1 MATLSL
7 KISLE
12 GGKVVK
18 TIQFD
23 PSTSV
28 YDACRIIRE
37 KILEANANDPK
48 EYGLFLA
55 SEEDNKKGIWLEASR
70 SLDYYML
77 RNGDLLE
84 YNKKTRNLRV
94 RMLDGTVK
102 TLLVDDSQIVANL
115 MVVICTKIGITNYDE
130 YGLVREDQKEEAD
143 PCEKPNYGTLTLKR
157 RHQEKERDTKMD
169 QLRKKLRTDDEV
181 NWVEPSKT
189 LREQGVEATETLLLR
204 RRLFFSDRNVDSRD
218 PVQLNLLYVQARDA
232 ILAGTH
238 PITQDKACE
247 FAGIQCQIQFGDHKE
262 DKHTTGFL
270 DLKEF
275 LPASYVKVKGI
286 EKKVFKE
293 HRKHAGLSELD
304 AKVLYTKS
312 ARDLKTYGVAFFL
325 VKEKMKGK
333 NKLVPR
339 LLGVTKDSVLRLDE
353 KTKEILQTWPLTTV
367 RRWCASPNTFTLDF
381 GDYSDQYYS
390 VQTTE
395 AEQILQVI
403 AGYIDI
409 IVRKRRARDHLGI
422 EGDEGSA
429 MLEDSVSPSKANIIQ
444 HDTLKASG
452 KVNTTSVAKPA
463 VLRPGAEGAKP
474 FAVGHVTGAQQ
485 TTVSGQVL
493 TGHAPPAATQVQ
505 QTKVTSVLTE
515 PQRALLSTITSGK
528 EIIKQTEEG
537 LTRTALPALG
547 HDAGSVKWMR
557 ATMDSSKQV
566 VTSHIAA
573 MNAATAQVVTLTAGP
588 TEEVDHTAVGAAI
601 TTITT
606 NLPEM
611 TKGVQM
617 IAALMDDTQNGDRL
631 LDATRKLCSAF
642 SDLLKAAE
650 PDTKEPRQNLLN
662 AASRIGEASTSVLHT
677 IGEETEED
685 KETQVFF
692 GKNNQEYGADFAEH
706 TNRYEDDGIYE
717 DIDTSN
723 YLGKMLD
730 IIDEETDSEYYR
742 SVEYCNKV
750 FKRQFNDADE
760 LNNVIME
767 NQVKKNASE
776 TVDSSNNDYEAILF
790 NCEGYLEKDKNV
802 VDKSI
807 AENRNLD
814 KDSDVSDANP
824 KLYPKT
830 ISDKIFNFKK
840 DFSNHDYVNVNF
852 KKDFSNHDYVNV
864 NFDRQNLADNPKN
877 NSNTDINLD
886 RRTKNEILR
895 QQFFQSGS
903 NKNDVNDKFN
913 RYADKND
920 LNDKFNRL
928 NDKKIEC
935 HSIRNDIT
943 KTGPDV
949 KVSGALNMKLFN
961 LDKYNR
967 ILTTT
972 ETFMETSEA
981 SFTKNELN
989 LKRDDFETF
998 IKRSEKYF
1006 TTEHR
1011 ERETTVHLN
1020 NASSTTPKG
1029 KTEIRIVY
1037 NPTFLATQENIQG
1050 FCQFCNKRCPRTD
1063 LKCCQ
1068 NCDILL
1074 SLAKA
1079 VANTTAALVL
1089 KAKNVASQC
1098 KDEQPL
1104 QNNIIAAATHCALAT
1119 SQLVA
1124 CAKVVAPTLHNPAC
1138 REQLTSAAR
1147 QVAQAVEKLVAA
1159 CNQAPESAAQGVEQ
1173 LTIAAQRVSEE
1184 LERLLAHC
1192 DLDRR
1197 VQPTVMEQSVESVM
1211 CASERV
1217 ADAPDAPEM
1226 VRRARLLGQAT
1237 ARLIADI
1244 KTEAEKQPSEAQR
1257 KLLAAAKLLADAT
1270 ARMVEAARLCASQPQ
1285 DRDKQE
1291 ALRRAAEE
1299 LRFITVDYA
1308 QGQDIVGTQLARLSE
1323 SARQAAS
1330 SATQLVTSAHN
1341 ATQYNTN
1348 KYSQET
1354 LLSECEVLNEQIPRM
1369 AQAARTAQARPADP
1383 AANLDLITA
1392 SETFLQ
1398 PSGHVVQAARG
1409 VLPTVND
1416 ITAAKQLADT
1426 THQFTTS
1433 CADLRSAVS
1442 RARVS
1447 CKGVELDAA
1456 AEIIRSLQAELDE
1469 VEQAARDLELR
1480 PLPGQT
1486 AEWASTRLQSARR
1499 SAASATAQL
1508 VSSARRRESPGCSR
1522 AAVDLASALRDFA
1535 PPLRA
1540 TVATAPQQY
1549 QTRVIKSGRQVLY
1562 SSLTLVETVKHQL
1575 ANSEEPDT
1583 SRIMSLAKN
1592 ISEGMEE
1599 AIGAVPSYAELD
1611 AAIENIGHTLDIL
1624 DMGEFPH
1631 TDRTYG
1637 ELQTELNSAAVVLS
1651 NASSHVV
1658 NSVDTDKLP
1667 SSAADFQA
1675 SFERLVAVCL
1685 EMAGHAEE
1693 TESRMQMVSSLKTV
1707 TVNSSKLL
1715 STAKSVSQDLTRP
1728 NAKNQLAAAARAVTE
1743 SINHLVDVCT
1753 EAAPGQKECAAA
1765 IRNMESSRPLLSA
1778 PTQPISELGYF
1789 ACLDAVV
1796 DQSKLLSEG
1805 MSGMASAVKKSETD
1819 KFSRSVATVATAVQG
1834 LVECTAQAAYLVA
1847 VSDETSVAGR
1857 AGLVDQAQF
1866 ARAAAAIDHACRTL
1880 CDPNTDQ
1887 HQVLS
1892 AATVVAKHTSALCNA
1907 CRGASGRCAE
1917 PQSKRHFVQAA
1928 KDVANCTAALV
1939 KEIKA
1944 LDADYCDAN
1953 RAKCAAATTP
1963 LQEAVRSLRQFADSP
1978 EFAAVPAKISP
1989 QARDNQEAILHCGR
2003 NIITESCS
2011 MVEAA
2016 RALALSGTE
2025 RAHWHALAHHSKAVS
2040 DTIKSLVT
2048 NIREKAPGQRECA
2061 AALETLNKQLREMD
2075 QISLQAV
2082 GQELQ
2087 PRQANTLQGYSEQM
2101 ENSAAEMVE
2110 RLEPLRV
2117 AARSEAENL
2126 GHAVVHLISYAEPLV
2141 TGAAGAASNMT
2152 DSQAQAGLLQHTRT
2166 VLETLSLLLHAA
2178 KQAAG
2183 NPRATAAHGEVD
2195 AQTSLARS
2203 ALSELSAHV
2212 RELSTQRGA
2221 VGPMLESVARA
2232 VARLTEHRMSLIGSY
2247 DETDSFV
2254 DYQTRM
2260 VGAAKEIARLAT
2272 DMTAK
2277 AATEPTRLVEVGN
2290 EMCGKYERL
2299 AADSVGASA
2308 TTPNGDIAN
2317 RIRLAVVELGE
2328 AVSALVRAGGH
2339 CRLSAIAQNQKAVAD
2354 SARKVNEKVVS
2365 VLSALQAGSRG
2376 TQACIDAAA
2385 TIATILGDLDTTILF
2400 ASAGT
2405 LQSDKEGDTFS
2416 NHRENILK
2424 TAKTLV
2430 EDTKT
2435 LVGGAAGS
2443 QEQLAAAAQSA
2454 VSTIVQLCEVVK
2466 QGATSL
2472 SGAEP
2477 QVLVLHAAR
2486 DAAAALRDLAAATA
2500 AASGKSVAHPDM
2512 HALKHAAKRLSDP
2525 KRWSLPIKTNTVPR
2539 SKRRSINIRDYNS
2552 CDSETDMFQ
2561 SDQEDELIKLLDY
2574 SSHDDDV
2581 SPTIF
2586 HDSCEELIAYIESKM
2601 IKPPARFTNDDVN
2614 TRYNLASRNS
2624 LFDMDWRVVK
2634 YGENIFLS
2642 ELKKLVDLFIS
2653 CTDKDENRKRRHA
2666 QEKVKASSDLDSEM
2680 TRLSQVMDDL
2690 DWQDVVNENI
2700 KTTITT
2706 TVIEKTPKRTKF
2718 EKPKLKSPVF
2728 KVKKVKPINLVVN
2741 LEAKSSDTNEVLKS
2755 PPQEP
2760 KKEVIPLKRDVT
2772 PPKDDKSVTT
2782 NVEINKMEFWNM
2794 FKDDTVWWKALAKRN
2809 LEKMEETRRE
2819 LERFSGHELVL
2830 GEIRSEMDKYEK
2842 EKETLQSFIEE
2853 VDKSKDLEYDKKYED
2868 MVLKLIEFA
2877 KKDFIYKGFDPL
2889 IEKLKLLSNIQIEGR
2904 KKRVVNIEDI
2914 LNVYTQIDISKYTY
2928 EELCLLEKYYQE
2940 IIRKYKIESREKE
2953 NLAPVEYI
2961 DREKDNR
2968 SAPPSYHRNVILNLN
2983 SQQNLTKNVNHYST
2997 MNISNSHS
3005 LRRTK
3010 NINRK
3015 SQNNVEI
3022 FDLTRTYPMQ
3032 YYANNWWSIYEDIL
3046 KNREEQFGTIDN
3058 WWNFYEDILN
3068 RKDISD
3074 EELRR
3079 IRAVVEHRMKRSR
3092 PNSRLEE
3099 QLKMLDEVKNA
3110 RFQESEDV
3118 ATSGNESVMV
3128 TNVTSLL
3135 KTVKAVEDE
3144 HTRGTRA
3151 LESTIEAI
3159 SQEIEVLMSPATPKS
3174 TASVEELMRC
3184 TRLMTAATARAV
3196 AASGQDQLTAAA
3208 NLGRRTVLDMLA
3220 AAKGAAHSA
3229 ETEEL
3234 KIRTLET
3241 TRAAAEAYRSLLA
3254 ALLNAPA
3261 SRNQLPEL
3269 SRRVA
3274 QAVADMLAVAELLK
3288 GSEWVD
3294 PADPT
3299 VIAEQELLGAAAS
3312 IDAAARKL
3320 DALRPRVV
3328 KTQETDENMN
3338 FDEMILEA
3346 AKSIIAATSALV
3358 RAASAAQRELIDQGK
3373 VARRPTSSSD
3383 DGQWSEGL
3391 VSAARLVAAAAHA
3404 LVEAANA
3411 LVQGAASEERLISSA
3426 RQVASSTAQ
3435 LLVACKV
3442 KADPSSES
3450 TRRLQSAGAEVIR
3463 STDNLVRAARDA
3475 IHCDDERSLVLNRRM
3490 VGGIAQEIDARSE
3503 VLRIEKELEEA
3514 RGRLTAIR
3522 QAKYKLRDTSGASG
3536 DETDTDHPGYSSDAS
3551 HTPTPHRFKPPTSS
3565 FANTT
3570 YSPNST
3576 FNTTHNTHT
3585 THSTTQNISNI
3596 SQSIHGPPTSPGYN
3610 QNMSQSIHG
3619 PPTSPGYNQNG
3630 YSRDEKI
3637 QSPSFSSFRPLD
3649 ETPKQNYEGFT
3660 TRTSSSMEETV
3671 VVKSLQLPAVR
3682 TAYLVTDEGE
3692 RERIW
3697 YRRQRPPPPPPRR
3710 ISLLKHEDDASSY
3723 ETRLYDTPRPTNE
3736 FYTQSSKTDEQ
3747 RHFES
3752 SNQFYKEQKYGYDAP
3767 KVPPMSP
3774 KFNARDL
3781 KFDETPEPIYSTL
3794 KKPFDGVGQTFTEHK
3809 KSTEAIPGGTK
3820 QSEFTIKS
3828 ESYQSYPKTEFF
3840 KTETRQETKSPFA
3853 TSTPAKSQTV
3863 DYSKTAKTDFMDYSK
3878 TAKTDFVDYAKNA
3891 KTDFVDYSK
3900 NMDMVKAVTPE
3911 YERISSPYG
3920 KDVHS
3925 FGGPNFFEETTTEV
3939 KEIPNGT
3946 QKITKTTIYSSS
3958 PVNLTTTNTKYEPI
3972 KLEGIDELSKFDND
3986 SRYSTLDSRFNTL
3999 ESKLSSDTSRSF
4011 MRPSDFQTS
4020 DYQAT
4025 TSVTK
4030 VKKPSDLVKEID
4042 SMDKRFSTKSVTSEI
4057 IEKKSVMTSSHK
4069 SESSSTVT
4077 KKFGNL

>member
-130 YGLVREDQKEEAD
+130 YGLVREEQKEETD

-157 RHQEKERDTKMD
+157 RHQEKERDAKME

-181 NWVEPSKT
+181 NWVEGSKT
-189 LREQGVEATETLLLR
+189 LREQGVEGSETLLLR

-218 PVQLNLLYVQARDA
+218 PVQLTLLYVQARDA

-353 KTKEILQTWPLTTV
+353 KTKEVLQTWPLTTV

-409 IVRKRRARDHLGI
+409 IVRRRRARDHLGI

-444 HDTLKASG
+444 HDTFKSG
-452 KVNTTSVAKPA
+452 KVNTESVAKPA
-463 VLRPGAEGAKP
+463 VLRPGAEGAKS
-474 FAVGHVTGAQQ
+474 FAVGHLTGAQQ
-485 TTVSGQVL
+485 TTVSGQVI
-493 TGHAPPAATQVQ
+493 TGHAPPSATQIQ
-505 QTKVTSVLTE
+505 QTKVTSILTE

-537 LTRTALPALG
+537 LTRASLPALG
-547 HDAGSVKWMR
+547 QDAGSVKWKR
-557 ATMDSSKQV
+557 VKLDNSKQV

-611 TKGVQM
+611 TKGVQL
-617 IAALMDDTQNGDRL
+617 IAALLDDAPDGERL
-631 LDATRKLCSAF
+631 LDATRALCCAF
-642 SDLLKAAE
+642 SDLLRAAE
-650 PDTKEPRQNLLN
+650 PHAKEPRQSLLN
-662 AASRIGEASTSVLHT
+662 AASRVGEASTSVLHT

-685 KETQVFF
+685 KETQ
-692 GKNNQEYGADFAEH
+692 
-706 TNRYEDDGIYE
+706 
-717 DIDTSN
+717 
-723 YLGKMLD
+723 
-730 IIDEETDSEYYR
+730 
-742 SVEYCNKV
+742 
-750 FKRQFNDADE
+750 
-760 LNNVIME
+760 
-767 NQVKKNASE
+767 
-776 TVDSSNNDYEAILF
+776 
-790 NCEGYLEKDKNV
+790 
-802 VDKSI
+802 
-807 AENRNLD
+807 
-814 KDSDVSDANP
+814 
-824 KLYPKT
+824 
-830 ISDKIFNFKK
+830 
-840 DFSNHDYVNVNF
+840 
-852 KKDFSNHDYVNV
+852 
-864 NFDRQNLADNPKN
+864 
-877 NSNTDINLD
+877 
-886 RRTKNEILR
+886 
-895 QQFFQSGS
+895 
-903 NKNDVNDKFN
+903 
-913 RYADKND
+913 
-920 LNDKFNRL
+920 
-928 NDKKIEC
+928 
-935 HSIRNDIT
+935 
-943 KTGPDV
+943 
-949 KVSGALNMKLFN
+949 
-961 LDKYNR
+961 
-967 ILTTT
+967 
-972 ETFMETSEA
+972 
-981 SFTKNELN
+981 
-989 LKRDDFETF
+989 
-998 IKRSEKYF
+998 
-1006 TTEHR
+1006 
-1011 ERETTVHLN
+1011 
-1020 NASSTTPKG
+1020 
-1029 KTEIRIVY
+1029 
-1037 NPTFLATQENIQG
+1037 
-1050 FCQFCNKRCPRTD
+1050 
-1063 LKCCQ
+1063 
-1068 NCDILL
+1068 DILL

-1089 KAKNVASQC
+1089 KAKNVAAQC

-1104 QNNIIAAATHCALAT
+1104 QNSIIAAATHCALAT

-1147 QVAQAVEKLVAA
+1147 QVAQAVEKLVTA
-1159 CNQAPESAAQGVEQ
+1159 CQQAPEAAGPGVEQ
-1173 LTIAAQRVSEE
+1173 LTAAAQRVSEE

-1197 VQPTVMEQSVESVM
+1197 AQATVLEQAVESVVS
-1211 CASERV
+1211 ASERV

-1226 VRRARLLGQAT
+1226 VRRARLLGHAT

-1244 KTEAEKQPSEAQR
+1244 KTEAEKQPSDAQC

-1270 ARMVEAARLCASQPQ
+1270 TRMVEAARLCASSPQ
-1285 DRDKQE
+1285 DREKQE
-1291 ALRRAAEE
+1291 ALRRAAKE

-1308 QGQDIVGTQLARLSE
+1308 QGQDIVSSQLTRLTE
-1323 SARQAAS
+1323 SARQATS
-1330 SATQLVTSAHN
+1330 SATQLITSAQN
-1341 ATQYNTN
+1341 ATQHNTN
-1348 KYSQET
+1348 KYSQES
-1354 LLSECEVLNEQIPRM
+1354 LLSECSVLGEQVPRVT
-1369 AQAARTAQARPADP
+1369 QAVRSAVARPGEP
-1383 AANLDLITA
+1383 AATLDLITA
-1392 SETFLQ
+1392 AETFLQ
-1398 PSGHVVQAARG
+1398 PSGHVIQAARG
-1409 VLPTVND
+1409 VLPTIND
-1416 ITAAKQLADT
+1416 VPTAKQLADT

-1447 CKGVELDAA
+1447 CKGLELDAA

-1469 VEQAARDLELR
+1469 LEEAARALELR

-1486 AEWASTRLQSARR
+1486 AEWAYSGLQNAGR
-1499 SAASATAQL
+1499 SAASASAQL
-1508 VSSARRRESPGCSR
+1508 AGSARRGEGAACAR
-1522 AAVDLASALRDFA
+1522 AAADLAGALRDFA

-1540 TVATAPQQY
+1540 ALAVAPQHNQH
-1549 QTRVIKSGRQVLY
+1549 RVITSGRQVLH

-1575 ANSEEPDT
+1575 ASSEEIDT
-1583 SRIMSLAKN
+1583 SRIMAIAKDVSQG
-1592 ISEGMEE
+1592 IEQTIE
-1599 AIGAVPSYAELD
+1599 AVPSHAELD
-1611 AAIENIGHTLDIL
+1611 AAMESINQTLDIL
-1624 DMGEFPH
+1624 DMGEFPL
-1631 TDRTYG
+1631 TDKSYG
-1637 ELQTELNSAAVVLS
+1637 TLQNELNGAAEGLSGAAADVASAAEGGAL
-1651 NASSHVV
+1651 A
-1658 NSVDTDKLP
+1658 P
-1667 SSAADFQA
+1667 AAEHFQHA
-1675 SFERLVAVCL
+1675 FERLAAVCL
-1685 EMAGHAEE
+1685 DMAGQTEE
-1693 TESRMQMVSSLKTV
+1693 TESRTQMVSSLKTV

-1715 STAKSVSQDLTRP
+1715 GTAKSVSQDLTRP
-1728 NAKNQLAAAARAVTE
+1728 NAKNQLTDAARAVTE

-1765 IRNMESSRPLLSA
+1765 IRSMESCRPLLTA
-1778 PTQPISELGYF
+1778 PSQPLSELGYF

-1805 MSGMASAVKKSETD
+1805 MSGMASAVKKAEAEP
-1819 KFSRSVATVATAVQG
+1819 FARSVAGVAAAVRG
-1834 LVECTAQAAYLVA
+1834 LVESVAQAAYLVA
-1847 VSDETSVAGR
+1847 ASDETSTAGR
-1857 AGLVDQAQF
+1857 AGLVDRAQF
-1866 ARAAAAIDHACRTL
+1866 ARAAQAIEQACATL
-1880 CDPNTDQ
+1880 GERDASQPR
-1887 HQVLS
+1887 VMA
-1892 AATVVAKHTSALCNA
+1892 AATAVAHHTSALCNA
-1907 CRGASGRCAE
+1907 CRAASARCAE
-1917 PQSKRHFVQAA
+1917 PRGRRHFVQVA
-1928 KDVANCTAALV
+1928 KDVAECTAALV
-1939 KEIKA
+1939 KHIKA
-1944 LDADYCDAN
+1944 LDADWSERH
-1953 RAKCAAATTP
+1953 RARCAAATAP
-1963 LQEAVRSLRQFADSP
+1963 LLDAVRSLRQFADSP
-1978 EFAAVPAKISP
+1978 EFAAVPARLS
-1989 QARDNQEAILHCGR
+1989 QRARERQQPVLACGR
-2003 NIITESCS
+2003 DIITHSCA

-2016 RALALSGTE
+2016 RALALAPAE
-2025 RAHWHALAHHSKAVS
+2025 RSQWHALAAHSKSVS
-2040 DTIKSLVT
+2040 DTVKNLVSG
-2048 NIREKAPGQRECA
+2048 IREMAPGQRECA
-2061 AALETLNKQLREMD
+2061 TALDTLNKQLRELD
-2075 QISLQAV
+2075 QVALQAV
-2082 GQELQ
+2082 GLELQ
-2087 PRQANTLQGYSEQM
+2087 PRHVNTLQGYSEQI
-2101 ENSAAEMVE
+2101 ENSAAEMLE

-2126 GHAVVHLISYAEPLV
+2126 GHAVTQLVSYAEPLV
-2141 TGAAGAASNMT
+2141 SGTAGAASHTT
-2152 DSQAQAGLLQHTRT
+2152 DSAAQAALLQHART
-2166 VLETLSLLLHAA
+2166 VLETLSLLVHAA
-2178 KQAAG
+2178 KQSAG
-2183 NPRATAAHGEVD
+2183 NPRAVAAHGELD
-2195 AQTSLARS
+2195 AQGGLARA
-2203 ALSELSAHV
+2203 ALGELTAHV

-2221 VGPMLESVARA
+2221 VGPLLEAVARA

-2260 VGAAKEIARLAT
+2260 VGAAKDIARLAT

-2277 AATEPTRLVEVGN
+2277 SATEPSKLVEVGN
-2290 EMCGKYERL
+2290 EMCGKYEKL

-2308 TTPNGDIAN
+2308 TTPNADIAN
-2317 RIRLAVVELGE
+2317 RIRVSAVELGE
-2328 AVSALVRAGGH
+2328 AVSELVRAGGR
-2339 CRLSAIAQNQKAVAD
+2339 CRLSAAPPQRRAVADAARVVNEKAVA
-2354 SARKVNEKVVS
+2354 

-2472 SGAEP
+2472 SDGGAEP

-2500 AASGKSVAHPDM
+2500 AASGKHVAHPDM
-2512 HALKHAAKRLSDP
+2512 QRLKHAAKRLSDP
-2525 KRWSLPIKTNTVPR
+2525 KRWSLPVKTNTVPR

-2552 CDSETDMFQ
+2552 CDSETDIFQ
-2561 SDQEDELIKLLDY
+2561 SDQEDELVKLLDY

-2586 HDSCEELIAYIESKM
+2586 HDSCEEMISYIESKM
-2601 IKPPARFTNDDVN
+2601 LKPSPRLINDDVN
-2614 TRYNLASRNS
+2614 MRYNLTSRNS
-2624 LFDMDWRVVK
+2624 LFDMEWRVLK
-2634 YGENIFLS
+2634 YGESIFLG
-2642 ELKKLVDLFIS
+2642 ELRKLVDLCVDSF
-2653 CTDKDENRKRRHA
+2653 DKADSRKRRNA
-2666 QEKVKASSDLDSEM
+2666 QDANKPSTDLDIEM
-2680 TRLSQVMDDL
+2680 KRLSQVMDDL
-2690 DWQDVVNENI
+2690 DWQDVVNENV
-2700 KTTITT
+2700 KTTVTT
-2706 TVIEKTPKRTKF
+2706 TVHSVTKQSKF

-2728 KVKKVKPINLVVN
+2728 KVKKVKPINLTVN
-2741 LEAKSSDTNEVLKS
+2741 VELSAEPKS
-2755 PPQEP
+2755 PQN
-2760 KKEVIPLKRDVT
+2760 DV
-2772 PPKDDKSVTT
+2772 KDQTDDMKV
-2782 NVEINKMEFWNM
+2782 NKVEIHKETKHHFWNM
-2794 FKDDTVWWKALAKRN
+2794 FKDDTEWWKALAKRN
-2809 LEKMEETRRE
+2809 LDKMEETRRE

-2830 GEIRSEMDKYEK
+2830 GEIKTEIDKYER
-2842 EKETLQSFIEE
+2842 EKETLQNFIEE
-2853 VDKSKDLEYDKKYED
+2853 VDRSKAVNKDLEYDQKYED
-2868 MVLKLIEFA
+2868 MVLKLIDFA
-2877 KKDFIYKGFDPL
+2877 KKDFVYKGFDPL
-2889 IEKLKLLSNIQIEGR
+2889 IEKLKLLSNIHIEER
-2904 KKRVVNIEDI
+2904 KKKLVNIDEI
-2914 LNVYTQIDISKYTY
+2914 LNVYTKIDISKYSY
-2928 EELCLLEKYYQE
+2928 EELCLLEKYYKE
-2940 IIRKYKIESREKE
+2940 MIRKYKNETRQKE
-2953 NLAPVEYI
+2953 NIIPIEQVN
-2961 DREKDNR
+2961 REHMTR
-2968 SAPPSYHRNVILNLN
+2968 SAPPNHNQNITNEHSRNNLQTIN
-2983 SQQNLTKNVNHYST
+2983 DST
-2997 MNISNSHS
+2997 RS
-3005 LRRTK
+3005 LRS
-3010 NINRK
+3010 K
-3015 SQNNVEI
+3015 STFKRDDVRNNLEI
-3022 FDLTRTYPMQ
+3022 FDLTRTYPSE
-3032 YYANNWWSIYEDIL
+3032 YYANNWWKIYEDVL
-3046 KNREEQFGTIDN
+3046 RNREQQFGSIDN
-3058 WWNFYEDILN
+3058 WWSVYEAMLN
-3068 RKDISD
+3068 RRDTSD
-3074 EELRR
+3074 DELRR
-3079 IRAVVEHRMKRSR
+3079 IRAIVENRLKKR
-3092 PNSRLEE
+3092 PNSRMEE
-3099 QLKMLDEVKNA
+3099 QLKILDEVKNA
-3110 RFQESEDV
+3110 RFHESEDV

-3159 SQEIEVLMSPATPKS
+3159 SQEIEVLMSPAPPKS

-3196 AASGQDQLTAAA
+3196 AAAGQDQLVAAA

-3220 AAKGAAHSA
+3220 AAKGAAHGA

-3234 KIRTLET
+3234 RTRTLAAT
-3241 TRAAAEAYRSLLA
+3241 QTAAEAYRALLA
-3254 ALLNAPA
+3254 ALLAPGA
-3261 SRNQLPEL
+3261 RAQLPEL

-3274 QAVADMLAVAELLK
+3274 RAVADMLAAADLLK

-3320 DALRPRVV
+3320 DALRPRVAPN
-3328 KTQETDENMN
+3328 TQETDENLN

-3373 VARRPTSSSD
+3373 VARRPASSSD

-3442 KADPSSES
+3442 KADPASES
-3450 TRRLQSAGAEVIR
+3450 TRRLQAAGAEVIR

-3475 IHCDDERSLVLNRRM
+3475 ITCDDERSLVLNRRM

-3503 VLRIEKELEEA
+3503 VLRIERQLEEA

-3522 QAKYKLRDTSGASG
+3522 QAKYKLRDAS
-3536 DETDTDHPGYSSDAS
+3536 DTDEPASPGPA
-3551 HTPTPHRFKPPTSS
+3551 RFKSPNSS

-3576 FNTTHNTHT
+3576 YT
-3585 THSTTQNISNI
+3585 SQNVTSSSQHVTSSSQHVTSLSQHVSNL
-3596 SQSIHGPPTSPGYN
+3596 SQAVHGAPGSPTSPGPRPP
-3610 QNMSQSIHG
+3610 
-3619 PPTSPGYNQNG
+3619 PPTNG
-3630 YSRDEKI
+3630 YQRDD
-3637 QSPSFSSFRPLD
+3637 QPRSPSFSSFRPQED
-3649 ETPKQNYEGFT
+3649 TPKQNYEGFT
-3660 TRTSSSMEETV
+3660 TR
-3671 VVKSLQLPAVR
+3671 
-3682 TAYLVTDEGE
+3682 
-3692 RERIW
+3692 
-3697 YRRQRPPPPPPRR
+3697 
-3710 ISLLKHEDDASSY
+3710 Y
-3723 ETRLYDTPRPTNE
+3723 ETRLYDTPRPVNE
-3736 FYTQSSKTDEQ
+3736 YYAKTDEQ

-3752 SNQFYKEQKYGYDAP
+3752 TNQYYKEQKFGGYDAP
-3767 KVPPMSP
+3767 KAPMSP

-3781 KFDETPEPIYSTL
+3781 KFDEKPEPIYSTL
-3794 KKPFDGVGQTFTEHK
+3794 KKPTSTFDGVGQTFSEHQ

-3820 QSEFTIKS
+3820 QSEYTVKS

-3840 KTETRQETKSPFA
+3840 KTETRQEVKSPFA
-3853 TSTPAKSQTV
+3853 TSTP
-3863 DYSKTAKTDFMDYSK
+3863 SKFDKTDY
-3878 TAKTDFVDYAKNA
+3878 ADF
-3891 KTDFVDYSK
+3891 SK
-3900 NMDMVKAVTPE
+3900 NMDIVKAPTPD

-3925 FGGPNFFEETTTEV
+3925 YGGPNFFEETTTEV

-3946 QKITKTTIYSSS
+3946 QKITMTKIYSSS
-3958 PVNLTTTNTKYEPI
+3958 PVNLTSTSTKYEPI
-3972 KLEGIDELSKFDND
+3972 KLEGIDELSKLDND

-3999 ESKLSSDTSRSF
+3999 ESKMSSDTSRSF
-4011 MRPSDFQTS
+4011 MRPSEFQS
-4020 DYQAT
+4020 ADYQAT
-4025 TSVTK
+4025 AGTTA
-4030 VKKPSDLVKEID
+4030 KKPSDLVKEID
-4042 SMDKRFSTKSVTSEI
+4042 SLDKKFSKQTITSEI

-4069 SESSSTVT
+4069 SETSSTVT
-4077 KKFGNL
+4077 KKFGNF

>member
-130 YGLVREDQKEEAD
+130 YGLVREEQKEEAD

-157 RHQEKERDTKMD
+157 RHQEKERDSKMD

-493 TGHAPPAATQVQ
+493 TGHTPPAATQVQ
-505 QTKVTSVLTE
+505 QTKVTSILTE

-547 HDAGSVKWMR
+547 QDAGSVKWMR

-662 AASRIGEASTSVLHT
+662 AASRVGEASTSVLHT

-685 KETQVFF
+685 KETQ
-692 GKNNQEYGADFAEH
+692 
-706 TNRYEDDGIYE
+706 
-717 DIDTSN
+717 
-723 YLGKMLD
+723 
-730 IIDEETDSEYYR
+730 
-742 SVEYCNKV
+742 
-750 FKRQFNDADE
+750 
-760 LNNVIME
+760 
-767 NQVKKNASE
+767 
-776 TVDSSNNDYEAILF
+776 
-790 NCEGYLEKDKNV
+790 
-802 VDKSI
+802 
-807 AENRNLD
+807 
-814 KDSDVSDANP
+814 
-824 KLYPKT
+824 
-830 ISDKIFNFKK
+830 
-840 DFSNHDYVNVNF
+840 
-852 KKDFSNHDYVNV
+852 
-864 NFDRQNLADNPKN
+864 
-877 NSNTDINLD
+877 
-886 RRTKNEILR
+886 
-895 QQFFQSGS
+895 
-903 NKNDVNDKFN
+903 
-913 RYADKND
+913 
-920 LNDKFNRL
+920 
-928 NDKKIEC
+928 
-935 HSIRNDIT
+935 
-943 KTGPDV
+943 
-949 KVSGALNMKLFN
+949 
-961 LDKYNR
+961 
-967 ILTTT
+967 
-972 ETFMETSEA
+972 
-981 SFTKNELN
+981 
-989 LKRDDFETF
+989 
-998 IKRSEKYF
+998 
-1006 TTEHR
+1006 
-1011 ERETTVHLN
+1011 
-1020 NASSTTPKG
+1020 
-1029 KTEIRIVY
+1029 
-1037 NPTFLATQENIQG
+1037 
-1050 FCQFCNKRCPRTD
+1050 
-1063 LKCCQ
+1063 
-1068 NCDILL
+1068 DILL

-1098 KDEQPL
+1098 RDEQPL

-1308 QGQDIVGTQLARLSE
+1308 QGQDIVGSQLARLSE

-1330 SATQLVTSAHN
+1330 SATQLITSAHN

-1369 AQAARTAQARPADP
+1369 AQAARTAQARPTDP

-1611 AAIENIGHTLDIL
+1611 AAIENIGQTLDIL

-1631 TDRTYG
+1631 TDKTYG

-1651 NASSHVV
+1651 NASSQVV
-1658 NSVDTDKLP
+1658 DSVDTDKLP

-1693 TESRMQMVSSLKTV
+1693 SESRMQMVSSLKTV

-1907 CRGASGRCAE
+1907 CRAASGRCAE

-1939 KEIKA
+1939 KDIKA

-1953 RAKCAAATTP
+1953 RAKCAAATAP

-2040 DTIKSLVT
+2040 DTIKSLVA

-2061 AALETLNKQLREMD
+2061 AALETLNKQLRELD

-2152 DSQAQAGLLQHTRT
+2152 DSQAQAALLQHTRT
-2166 VLETLSLLLHAA
+2166 VLETLTLLLHAA

-2183 NPRATAAHGEVD
+2183 NPRATTAHGEVD

-2317 RIRLAVVELGE
+2317 RIRLAAVELGE
-2328 AVSALVRAGGH
+2328 AVSELVRAGGH
-2339 CRLSAIAQNQKAVAD
+2339 CRVSAIAQNQKAVAD

-2512 HALKHAAKRLSDP
+2512 HALKHAAK
-2525 KRWSLPIKTNTVPR
+2525 
-2539 SKRRSINIRDYNS
+2539 
-2552 CDSETDMFQ
+2552 
-2561 SDQEDELIKLLDY
+2561 
-2574 SSHDDDV
+2574 
-2581 SPTIF
+2581 
-2586 HDSCEELIAYIESKM
+2586 
-2601 IKPPARFTNDDVN
+2601 
-2614 TRYNLASRNS
+2614 
-2624 LFDMDWRVVK
+2624 
-2634 YGENIFLS
+2634 
-2642 ELKKLVDLFIS
+2642 
-2653 CTDKDENRKRRHA
+2653 
-2666 QEKVKASSDLDSEM
+2666 
-2680 TRLSQVMDDL
+2680 
-2690 DWQDVVNENI
+2690 
-2700 KTTITT
+2700 
-2706 TVIEKTPKRTKF
+2706 
-2718 EKPKLKSPVF
+2718 
-2728 KVKKVKPINLVVN
+2728 
-2741 LEAKSSDTNEVLKS
+2741 
-2755 PPQEP
+2755 
-2760 KKEVIPLKRDVT
+2760 
-2772 PPKDDKSVTT
+2772 
-2782 NVEINKMEFWNM
+2782 
-2794 FKDDTVWWKALAKRN
+2794 
-2809 LEKMEETRRE
+2809 
-2819 LERFSGHELVL
+2819 
-2830 GEIRSEMDKYEK
+2830 
-2842 EKETLQSFIEE
+2842 
-2853 VDKSKDLEYDKKYED
+2853 
-2868 MVLKLIEFA
+2868 
-2877 KKDFIYKGFDPL
+2877 
-2889 IEKLKLLSNIQIEGR
+2889 
-2904 KKRVVNIEDI
+2904 
-2914 LNVYTQIDISKYTY
+2914 
-2928 EELCLLEKYYQE
+2928 
-2940 IIRKYKIESREKE
+2940 
-2953 NLAPVEYI
+2953 
-2961 DREKDNR
+2961 
-2968 SAPPSYHRNVILNLN
+2968 
-2983 SQQNLTKNVNHYST
+2983 
-2997 MNISNSHS
+2997 
-3005 LRRTK
+3005 
-3010 NINRK
+3010 
-3015 SQNNVEI
+3015 
-3022 FDLTRTYPMQ
+3022 
-3032 YYANNWWSIYEDIL
+3032 
-3046 KNREEQFGTIDN
+3046 
-3058 WWNFYEDILN
+3058 
-3068 RKDISD
+3068 
-3074 EELRR
+3074 
-3079 IRAVVEHRMKRSR
+3079 
-3092 PNSRLEE
+3092 
-3099 QLKMLDEVKNA
+3099 
-3110 RFQESEDV
+3110 
-3118 ATSGNESVMV
+3118 VMV

-3450 TRRLQSAGAEVIR
+3450 TRRLQAAGAEVIR

-3576 FNTTHNTHT
+3576 FNTTQNTHT
-3585 THSTTQNISNI
+3585 THSTTQNVSHNVSNL
-3596 SQSIHGPPTSPGYN
+3596 
-3610 QNMSQSIHG
+3610 SQSIHG

-3649 ETPKQNYEGFT
+3649 ETPKQSYEGFT
-3660 TRTSSSMEETV
+3660 TRGKTMND
-3671 VVKSLQLPAVR
+3671 R
-3682 TAYLVTDEGE
+3682 TM
-3692 RERIW
+3692 
-3697 YRRQRPPPPPPRR
+3697 
-3710 ISLLKHEDDASSY
+3710 KNNY

-3752 SNQFYKEQKYGYDAP
+3752 SNQFYKDQKYGYDAP

-3781 KFDETPEPIYSTL
+3781 KFDDTPEPIYSTL
-3794 KKPFDGVGQTFTEHK
+3794 KKPFDGVGQTFTEHQ

-3878 TAKTDFVDYAKNA
+3878 TAKTDFMDYSKTAKTDFVDYSKNAKTDFADYSKTA

-4025 TSVTK
+4025 SSVTK

-4042 SMDKRFSTKSVTSEI
+4042 SMDKRFSKKSVTSEI

>member
-18 TIQFD
+18 TIQFE

-37 KILEANANDPK
+37 KILEANTNDPK

-77 RNGDLLE
+77 RSGDLLE

-130 YGLVREDQKEEAD
+130 YGLVREEQKEEAD

-157 RHQEKERDTKMD
+157 RHQEKERDAKME

-189 LREQGVEATETLLLR
+189 LREQGVEAAETLLLR

-218 PVQLNLLYVQARDA
+218 PVQLTLLYVQARDA

-262 DKHTTGFL
+262 DKHTLGFL

-293 HRKHAGLSELD
+293 HRKHVGLSELD

-493 TGHAPPAATQVQ
+493 TGHTPPAASQVQ

-528 EIIKQTEEG
+528 EIIKQTEAS

-547 HDAGSVKWMR
+547 QDAGSVKWMR

-566 VTSHIAA
+566 VTSQIAA

-601 TTITT
+601 TTITS

-662 AASRIGEASTSVLHT
+662 AASRVGEASTSVLYT

-685 KETQVFF
+685 KETQ
-692 GKNNQEYGADFAEH
+692 
-706 TNRYEDDGIYE
+706 
-717 DIDTSN
+717 
-723 YLGKMLD
+723 
-730 IIDEETDSEYYR
+730 
-742 SVEYCNKV
+742 
-750 FKRQFNDADE
+750 
-760 LNNVIME
+760 
-767 NQVKKNASE
+767 
-776 TVDSSNNDYEAILF
+776 
-790 NCEGYLEKDKNV
+790 
-802 VDKSI
+802 
-807 AENRNLD
+807 
-814 KDSDVSDANP
+814 
-824 KLYPKT
+824 
-830 ISDKIFNFKK
+830 
-840 DFSNHDYVNVNF
+840 
-852 KKDFSNHDYVNV
+852 
-864 NFDRQNLADNPKN
+864 
-877 NSNTDINLD
+877 
-886 RRTKNEILR
+886 
-895 QQFFQSGS
+895 
-903 NKNDVNDKFN
+903 
-913 RYADKND
+913 
-920 LNDKFNRL
+920 
-928 NDKKIEC
+928 
-935 HSIRNDIT
+935 
-943 KTGPDV
+943 
-949 KVSGALNMKLFN
+949 
-961 LDKYNR
+961 
-967 ILTTT
+967 
-972 ETFMETSEA
+972 
-981 SFTKNELN
+981 
-989 LKRDDFETF
+989 
-998 IKRSEKYF
+998 
-1006 TTEHR
+1006 
-1011 ERETTVHLN
+1011 
-1020 NASSTTPKG
+1020 
-1029 KTEIRIVY
+1029 
-1037 NPTFLATQENIQG
+1037 
-1050 FCQFCNKRCPRTD
+1050 
-1063 LKCCQ
+1063 
-1068 NCDILL
+1068 DILL

-1089 KAKNVASQC
+1089 KAKHVASQC
-1098 KDEQPL
+1098 RDEQPL
-1104 QNNIIAAATHCALAT
+1104 QNCIIAAATHCALAT

-1124 CAKVVAPTLHNPAC
+1124 CAKVVAPTLHSPAC
-1138 REQLTSAAR
+1138 REQLASAAR
-1147 QVAQAVEKLVAA
+1147 QVAAAVQRLVAA
-1159 CNQAPESAAQGVEQ
+1159 CERAPAAAAPGVEQ
-1173 LTIAAQRVSEE
+1173 LTAAAQRVSDE

-1244 KTEAEKQPSEAQR
+1244 KTEAEKQPSESQR

-1285 DRDKQE
+1285 DREKQE

-1308 QGQDIVGTQLARLSE
+1308 QGQDVVGSQLARLSE

-1330 SATQLVTSAHN
+1330 SATQLITSAHN

-1409 VLPTVND
+1409 VLPTVSD
-1416 ITAAKQLADT
+1416 VSAAKILADT

-1486 AEWASTRLQSARR
+1486 AEWASARLQSACR

-1508 VSSARRRESPGCSR
+1508 VSSARRRESPGCAR
-1522 AAVDLASALRDFA
+1522 AAADLAAALRDFA

-1549 QTRVIKSGRQVLY
+1549 QRRVIKSGRQVLH
-1562 SSLTLVETVKHQL
+1562 SSLTLVETVKHQFSS
-1575 ANSEEPDT
+1575 SEEPDT
-1583 SRIMSLAKN
+1583 SNLMSLAKN

-1599 AIGAVPSYAELD
+1599 AIGAVPSHAELD
-1611 AAIENIGHTLDIL
+1611 AAIENIAHTLDIL

-1631 TDRTYG
+1631 TDKSYG
-1637 ELQTELNSAAVVLS
+1637 ELQTELNSAAVELS
-1651 NASSHVV
+1651 GASSHVV
-1658 NSVDTDKLP
+1658 DSVATERLP
-1667 SSAADFQA
+1667 ASAADFQA
-1675 SFERLVAVCL
+1675 SFDRLVAVCL

-1693 TESRMQMVSSLKTV
+1693 TESRTQMVSSLKTV

-1778 PTQPISELGYF
+1778 PTQPVSELGYF

-1805 MSGMASAVKKSETD
+1805 MSGMASAVKTAETD
-1819 KFSRSVATVATAVQG
+1819 KFSRSVGTVAQAVQG
-1834 LVECTAQAAYLVA
+1834 LVECAAQAAYLVA

-1866 ARAAAAIDHACRTL
+1866 ARAAAAIEQACRTL
-1880 CDPNTDQ
+1880 AEPAADQ
-1887 HQVLS
+1887 QRVLS

-1953 RAKCAAATTP
+1953 RARCAAATGP
-1963 LQEAVRSLRQFADSP
+1963 LTEAVRSLQQFADSP

-2025 RAHWHALAHHSKAVS
+2025 RTHWHALAHHSKAVS
-2040 DTIKSLVT
+2040 DTIKSLVA
-2048 NIREKAPGQRECA
+2048 NIREKAPGQRECG
-2061 AALETLNKQLREMD
+2061 AALETLNKQLRELD
-2075 QISLQAV
+2075 QVALQAV

-2087 PRQANTLQGYSEQM
+2087 PRQANTLQGYWEQM
-2101 ENSAAEMVE
+2101 ENSGAEIAE

-2126 GHAVVHLISYAEPLV
+2126 GHAVVHLVSYVSPLV
-2141 TGAAGAASNMT
+2141 VGAAGAASNMT
-2152 DSQAQAGLLQHTRT
+2152 ESAAQAALLQHART
-2166 VLETLSLLLHAA
+2166 VLETLALLLAAA
-2178 KQAAG
+2178 KQAGG
-2183 NPRATAAHGEVD
+2183 NPRAAAAHAELD
-2195 AQTSLARS
+2195 AQAALARG
-2203 ALSELSAHV
+2203 ALGELGAFA

-2221 VGPMLESVARA
+2221 VGPLLDSVARA

-2260 VGAAKEIARLAT
+2260 VGAAKDIARLAT

-2277 AATEPTRLVEVGN
+2277 AATEPTRLVEVGSD
-2290 EMCGKYERL
+2290 MCGRYERL

-2308 TTPNGDIAN
+2308 TTPNADVAN
-2317 RIRLAVVELGE
+2317 RIRLTAVELGE
-2328 AVSALVRAGGH
+2328 AVSELVRAGGH
-2339 CRLSAIAQNQKAVAD
+2339 CRLSAIAQNQKAVAE
-2354 SARKVNEKVVS
+2354 SARKVNEKAVS

-2477 QVLVLHAAR
+2477 QVMVLHAAR

-2512 HALKHAAKRLSDP
+2512 HALKHAAK
-2525 KRWSLPIKTNTVPR
+2525 
-2539 SKRRSINIRDYNS
+2539 
-2552 CDSETDMFQ
+2552 
-2561 SDQEDELIKLLDY
+2561 
-2574 SSHDDDV
+2574 
-2581 SPTIF
+2581 
-2586 HDSCEELIAYIESKM
+2586 
-2601 IKPPARFTNDDVN
+2601 
-2614 TRYNLASRNS
+2614 
-2624 LFDMDWRVVK
+2624 
-2634 YGENIFLS
+2634 
-2642 ELKKLVDLFIS
+2642 
-2653 CTDKDENRKRRHA
+2653 
-2666 QEKVKASSDLDSEM
+2666 
-2680 TRLSQVMDDL
+2680 
-2690 DWQDVVNENI
+2690 
-2700 KTTITT
+2700 
-2706 TVIEKTPKRTKF
+2706 
-2718 EKPKLKSPVF
+2718 
-2728 KVKKVKPINLVVN
+2728 
-2741 LEAKSSDTNEVLKS
+2741 
-2755 PPQEP
+2755 
-2760 KKEVIPLKRDVT
+2760 
-2772 PPKDDKSVTT
+2772 
-2782 NVEINKMEFWNM
+2782 
-2794 FKDDTVWWKALAKRN
+2794 
-2809 LEKMEETRRE
+2809 
-2819 LERFSGHELVL
+2819 
-2830 GEIRSEMDKYEK
+2830 
-2842 EKETLQSFIEE
+2842 
-2853 VDKSKDLEYDKKYED
+2853 
-2868 MVLKLIEFA
+2868 
-2877 KKDFIYKGFDPL
+2877 
-2889 IEKLKLLSNIQIEGR
+2889 
-2904 KKRVVNIEDI
+2904 
-2914 LNVYTQIDISKYTY
+2914 
-2928 EELCLLEKYYQE
+2928 
-2940 IIRKYKIESREKE
+2940 
-2953 NLAPVEYI
+2953 
-2961 DREKDNR
+2961 
-2968 SAPPSYHRNVILNLN
+2968 
-2983 SQQNLTKNVNHYST
+2983 
-2997 MNISNSHS
+2997 
-3005 LRRTK
+3005 
-3010 NINRK
+3010 
-3015 SQNNVEI
+3015 
-3022 FDLTRTYPMQ
+3022 
-3032 YYANNWWSIYEDIL
+3032 
-3046 KNREEQFGTIDN
+3046 
-3058 WWNFYEDILN
+3058 
-3068 RKDISD
+3068 
-3074 EELRR
+3074 
-3079 IRAVVEHRMKRSR
+3079 
-3092 PNSRLEE
+3092 
-3099 QLKMLDEVKNA
+3099 
-3110 RFQESEDV
+3110 
-3118 ATSGNESVMV
+3118 VMV

-3159 SQEIEVLMSPATPKS
+3159 SQEIEVLMSAAPPKA
-3174 TASVEELMRC
+3174 TASVEELVRS

-3196 AASGQDQLTAAA
+3196 AAAGQDQLTAAA

-3220 AAKGAAHSA
+3220 AAKGAAHAA

-3234 KIRTLET
+3234 RARTLAS
-3241 TRAAAEAYRSLLA
+3241 TRAAAEAYRALLA
-3254 ALLNAPA
+3254 ALLSAPA
-3261 SRNQLPEL
+3261 RAQLPEL

-3320 DALRPRVV
+3320 DALRPRAP
-3328 KTQETDENMN
+3328 KAQETDENMN

-3346 AKSIIAATSALV
+3346 AKCIIAATSALV

-3373 VARRPTSSSD
+3373 VARRPASSSD

-3450 TRRLQSAGAEVIR
+3450 TRRLQAAGAEVIR

-3475 IHCDDERSLVLNRRM
+3475 ITCDDERSLVLNRRM

-3551 HTPTPHRFKPPTSS
+3551 HTPTPHRFKTPSSS

-3576 FNTTHNTHT
+3576 FTTHNTTQNTTHNT
-3585 THSTTQNISNI
+3585 THNSTQNTQNISHHVSSL
-3596 SQSIHGPPTSPGYN
+3596 SQSVHGPPTSPGYN
-3610 QNMSQSIHG
+3610 K
-3619 PPTSPGYNQNG
+3619 NG
-3630 YSRDEKI
+3630 FSRDEKI

-3649 ETPKQNYEGFT
+3649 DTPKQNYEGFT
-3660 TRTSSSMEETV
+3660 TR
-3671 VVKSLQLPAVR
+3671 
-3682 TAYLVTDEGE
+3682 
-3692 RERIW
+3692 
-3697 YRRQRPPPPPPRR
+3697 
-3710 ISLLKHEDDASSY
+3710 Y
-3723 ETRLYDTPRPTNE
+3723 ETRLYDTPRPTHDY
-3736 FYTQSSKTDEQ
+3736 YTQSSKSDEQ
-3747 RHFES
+3747 RHYES
-3752 SNQFYKEQKYGYDAP
+3752 SSSYKDQRFGYDAP
-3767 KVPPMSP
+3767 RAPPMSP

-3781 KFDETPEPIYSTL
+3781 KFDEKPEPIYSTL
-3794 KKPFDGVGQTFTEHK
+3794 KKPFDGVGQTFSEHQK
-3809 KSTEAIPGGTK
+3809 TSEAIPGGTK
-3820 QSEFTIKS
+3820 QSEYTIKS

-3853 TSTPAKSQTV
+3853 TSTPAKTQ
-3863 DYSKTAKTDFMDYSK
+3863 
-3878 TAKTDFVDYAKNA
+3878 
-3891 KTDFVDYSK
+3891 TDFVDYSK
-3900 NMDMVKAVTPE
+3900 NMDIVKAATPE

-3920 KDVHS
+3920 REAHGY
-3925 FGGPNFFEETTTEV
+3925 GGPNFFEETTTEV

-3999 ESKLSSDTSRSF
+3999 ESKMSSDTSRSF

-4042 SMDKRFSTKSVTSEI
+4042 SMDRKFSKQSITSET
-4057 IEKKSVMTSSHK
+4057 IEKKSIMTSSHK
-4069 SESSSTVT
+4069 SETSSTVT
-4077 KKFGNL
+4077 KKFGNF

>member
-130 YGLVREDQKEEAD
+130 YGLVREEQKEEAD

-157 RHQEKERDTKMD
+157 RHQEKERDSKMD

-493 TGHAPPAATQVQ
+493 TGHTPPAATQVQ
-505 QTKVTSVLTE
+505 QTKVTSILTE

-547 HDAGSVKWMR
+547 QDAGSVKWMR

-662 AASRIGEASTSVLHT
+662 AASRVGEASTSVLHT

-685 KETQVFF
+685 KETQ
-692 GKNNQEYGADFAEH
+692 
-706 TNRYEDDGIYE
+706 
-717 DIDTSN
+717 
-723 YLGKMLD
+723 
-730 IIDEETDSEYYR
+730 
-742 SVEYCNKV
+742 
-750 FKRQFNDADE
+750 
-760 LNNVIME
+760 
-767 NQVKKNASE
+767 
-776 TVDSSNNDYEAILF
+776 
-790 NCEGYLEKDKNV
+790 
-802 VDKSI
+802 
-807 AENRNLD
+807 
-814 KDSDVSDANP
+814 
-824 KLYPKT
+824 
-830 ISDKIFNFKK
+830 
-840 DFSNHDYVNVNF
+840 
-852 KKDFSNHDYVNV
+852 
-864 NFDRQNLADNPKN
+864 
-877 NSNTDINLD
+877 
-886 RRTKNEILR
+886 
-895 QQFFQSGS
+895 
-903 NKNDVNDKFN
+903 
-913 RYADKND
+913 
-920 LNDKFNRL
+920 
-928 NDKKIEC
+928 
-935 HSIRNDIT
+935 
-943 KTGPDV
+943 
-949 KVSGALNMKLFN
+949 
-961 LDKYNR
+961 
-967 ILTTT
+967 
-972 ETFMETSEA
+972 
-981 SFTKNELN
+981 
-989 LKRDDFETF
+989 
-998 IKRSEKYF
+998 
-1006 TTEHR
+1006 
-1011 ERETTVHLN
+1011 
-1020 NASSTTPKG
+1020 
-1029 KTEIRIVY
+1029 
-1037 NPTFLATQENIQG
+1037 
-1050 FCQFCNKRCPRTD
+1050 
-1063 LKCCQ
+1063 
-1068 NCDILL
+1068 DILL

-1098 KDEQPL
+1098 RDEQPL

-1308 QGQDIVGTQLARLSE
+1308 QGQDIVGSQLARLSE

-1330 SATQLVTSAHN
+1330 SATQLITSAHN

-1369 AQAARTAQARPADP
+1369 AQAARTAQARPTDP

-1611 AAIENIGHTLDIL
+1611 AAIENIGQTLDIL

-1631 TDRTYG
+1631 TDKTYG

-1651 NASSHVV
+1651 NASSQVV
-1658 NSVDTDKLP
+1658 DSVDTDKLP

-1693 TESRMQMVSSLKTV
+1693 SESRMQMVSSLKTV

-1907 CRGASGRCAE
+1907 CRAASGRCAE

-1939 KEIKA
+1939 KDIKA

-1953 RAKCAAATTP
+1953 RAKCAAATAP

-2040 DTIKSLVT
+2040 DTIKSLVA

-2061 AALETLNKQLREMD
+2061 AALETLNKQLRELD

-2152 DSQAQAGLLQHTRT
+2152 DSQAQAALLQHTRT
-2166 VLETLSLLLHAA
+2166 VLETLTLLLHAA

-2183 NPRATAAHGEVD
+2183 NPRATTAHGEVD

-2317 RIRLAVVELGE
+2317 RIRLAAVELGE
-2328 AVSALVRAGGH
+2328 AVSELVRAGGH
-2339 CRLSAIAQNQKAVAD
+2339 CRVSAIAQNQKAVAD

-2552 CDSETDMFQ
+2552 CDSETDIFQ

-2601 IKPPARFTNDDVN
+2601 VKPPARFINDDVN

-2680 TRLSQVMDDL
+2680 KRLSQVMDDL

-2706 TVIEKTPKRTKF
+2706 TVIEKTPKTTKF

-2741 LEAKSSDTNEVLKS
+2741 LETKNSDSSEVLKS

-2760 KKEVIPLKRDVT
+2760 KKEVVPLKRDVT
-2772 PPKDDKSVTT
+2772 PLKDDKIDTM

-2842 EKETLQSFIEE
+2842 EKQTLQSFIEE

-2914 LNVYTQIDISKYTY
+2914 VNVYTQIDISKYTY

-2940 IIRKYKIESREKE
+2940 IIRKYKTESREKE
-2953 NLAPVEYI
+2953 NMAPVEYI

-2968 SAPPSYHRNVILNLN
+2968 SAPPSYHRNVILNVN
-2983 SQQNLTKNVNHYST
+2983 SQHNLTKNVNHYST
-2997 MNISNSHS
+2997 MNVSNSRS
-3005 LRRTK
+3005 LKRTK
-3010 NINRK
+3010 NIHRK
-3015 SQNNVEI
+3015 SQNNLEI

-3032 YYANNWWSIYEDIL
+3032 YYANNWWTIYEDIL
-3046 KNREEQFGTIDN
+3046 KTREQQFGTIDN
-3058 WWNFYEDILN
+3058 WWNFYENILN

-3074 EELRR
+3074 EELKR

-3450 TRRLQSAGAEVIR
+3450 TRRLQAAGAEVIR

-3576 FNTTHNTHT
+3576 FNTTQNTHT
-3585 THSTTQNISNI
+3585 THSTTQNVSHNVSNL
-3596 SQSIHGPPTSPGYN
+3596 
-3610 QNMSQSIHG
+3610 SQSIHG

-3649 ETPKQNYEGFT
+3649 ETPKQSYEGFT
-3660 TRTSSSMEETV
+3660 TRGKTMND
-3671 VVKSLQLPAVR
+3671 R
-3682 TAYLVTDEGE
+3682 TM
-3692 RERIW
+3692 
-3697 YRRQRPPPPPPRR
+3697 
-3710 ISLLKHEDDASSY
+3710 KNNY

-3752 SNQFYKEQKYGYDAP
+3752 SNQFYKDQKYGYDAP

-3781 KFDETPEPIYSTL
+3781 KFDDTPEPIYSTL
-3794 KKPFDGVGQTFTEHK
+3794 KKPFDGVGQTFTEHQ

-3878 TAKTDFVDYAKNA
+3878 TAKTDFMDYSKTAKTDFVDYSKNAKTDFADYSKTA

-4025 TSVTK
+4025 SSVTK

-4042 SMDKRFSTKSVTSEI
+4042 SMDKRFSKKSVTSEI

>member
-130 YGLVREDQKEEAD
+130 YGLVREEQKEETD

-157 RHQEKERDTKMD
+157 RHQEKERDAKME

-181 NWVEPSKT
+181 NWVEGSKT
-189 LREQGVEATETLLLR
+189 LREQGVEGSETLLLR

-218 PVQLNLLYVQARDA
+218 PVQLTLLYVQARDA

-353 KTKEILQTWPLTTV
+353 KTKEVLQTWPLTTV

-409 IVRKRRARDHLGI
+409 IVRRRRARDHLGI

-444 HDTLKASG
+444 HDTFKSG
-452 KVNTTSVAKPA
+452 KVNTESVAKPA
-463 VLRPGAEGAKP
+463 VLRPGAEGAKS
-474 FAVGHVTGAQQ
+474 FAVGHLTGAQQ
-485 TTVSGQVL
+485 TTVSGQVI
-493 TGHAPPAATQVQ
+493 TGHAPPSATQIQ
-505 QTKVTSVLTE
+505 QTKVTSILTE

-537 LTRTALPALG
+537 LTRASLPALG
-547 HDAGSVKWMR
+547 QDAGSVKWKR
-557 ATMDSSKQV
+557 VKLDNSKQV

-611 TKGVQM
+611 TKGVQL
-617 IAALMDDTQNGDRL
+617 IAALLDDAPDGERL
-631 LDATRKLCSAF
+631 LDATRALCCAF
-642 SDLLKAAE
+642 SDLLRAAE
-650 PDTKEPRQNLLN
+650 PHAKEPRQSLLN
-662 AASRIGEASTSVLHT
+662 AASRVGEASTSVLHT

-685 KETQVFF
+685 KETQ
-692 GKNNQEYGADFAEH
+692 
-706 TNRYEDDGIYE
+706 
-717 DIDTSN
+717 
-723 YLGKMLD
+723 
-730 IIDEETDSEYYR
+730 
-742 SVEYCNKV
+742 
-750 FKRQFNDADE
+750 
-760 LNNVIME
+760 
-767 NQVKKNASE
+767 
-776 TVDSSNNDYEAILF
+776 
-790 NCEGYLEKDKNV
+790 
-802 VDKSI
+802 
-807 AENRNLD
+807 
-814 KDSDVSDANP
+814 
-824 KLYPKT
+824 
-830 ISDKIFNFKK
+830 
-840 DFSNHDYVNVNF
+840 
-852 KKDFSNHDYVNV
+852 
-864 NFDRQNLADNPKN
+864 
-877 NSNTDINLD
+877 
-886 RRTKNEILR
+886 
-895 QQFFQSGS
+895 
-903 NKNDVNDKFN
+903 
-913 RYADKND
+913 
-920 LNDKFNRL
+920 
-928 NDKKIEC
+928 
-935 HSIRNDIT
+935 
-943 KTGPDV
+943 
-949 KVSGALNMKLFN
+949 
-961 LDKYNR
+961 
-967 ILTTT
+967 
-972 ETFMETSEA
+972 
-981 SFTKNELN
+981 
-989 LKRDDFETF
+989 
-998 IKRSEKYF
+998 
-1006 TTEHR
+1006 
-1011 ERETTVHLN
+1011 
-1020 NASSTTPKG
+1020 
-1029 KTEIRIVY
+1029 
-1037 NPTFLATQENIQG
+1037 
-1050 FCQFCNKRCPRTD
+1050 
-1063 LKCCQ
+1063 
-1068 NCDILL
+1068 DILL

-1089 KAKNVASQC
+1089 KAKNVAAQC

-1104 QNNIIAAATHCALAT
+1104 QNSIIAAATHCALAT

-1147 QVAQAVEKLVAA
+1147 QVAQAVEKLVTA
-1159 CNQAPESAAQGVEQ
+1159 CQQAPEAAGPGVEQ
-1173 LTIAAQRVSEE
+1173 LTAAAQRVSEE

-1197 VQPTVMEQSVESVM
+1197 AQATVLEQAVESVVS
-1211 CASERV
+1211 ASERV

-1226 VRRARLLGQAT
+1226 VRRARLLGHAT

-1244 KTEAEKQPSEAQR
+1244 KTEAEKQPSDAQC

-1270 ARMVEAARLCASQPQ
+1270 TRMVEAARLCASSPQ
-1285 DRDKQE
+1285 DREKQE
-1291 ALRRAAEE
+1291 ALRRAAKE

-1308 QGQDIVGTQLARLSE
+1308 QGQDIVSSQLTRLTE
-1323 SARQAAS
+1323 SARQATS
-1330 SATQLVTSAHN
+1330 SATQLITSAQN
-1341 ATQYNTN
+1341 ATQHNTN
-1348 KYSQET
+1348 KYSQES
-1354 LLSECEVLNEQIPRM
+1354 LLSECSVLGEQVPRVT
-1369 AQAARTAQARPADP
+1369 QAVRSAVARPGEP
-1383 AANLDLITA
+1383 AATLDLITA
-1392 SETFLQ
+1392 AETFLQ
-1398 PSGHVVQAARG
+1398 PSGHVIQAARG
-1409 VLPTVND
+1409 VLPTIND
-1416 ITAAKQLADT
+1416 VPTAKQLADT

-1447 CKGVELDAA
+1447 CKGLELDAA

-1469 VEQAARDLELR
+1469 LEEAARALELR

-1486 AEWASTRLQSARR
+1486 AEWAYSGLQNAGR
-1499 SAASATAQL
+1499 SAASASAQL
-1508 VSSARRRESPGCSR
+1508 AGSARRGEGAACAR
-1522 AAVDLASALRDFA
+1522 AAADLAGALRDFA

-1540 TVATAPQQY
+1540 ALAVAPQHNQH
-1549 QTRVIKSGRQVLY
+1549 RVITSGRQVLH

-1575 ANSEEPDT
+1575 ASSEEIDT
-1583 SRIMSLAKN
+1583 SRIMAIAKDVSQG
-1592 ISEGMEE
+1592 IEQTIE
-1599 AIGAVPSYAELD
+1599 AVPSHAELD
-1611 AAIENIGHTLDIL
+1611 AAMESINQTLDIL
-1624 DMGEFPH
+1624 DMGEFPL
-1631 TDRTYG
+1631 TDKSYG
-1637 ELQTELNSAAVVLS
+1637 TLQNELNGAAEGLSGAAADVASAAEGGAL
-1651 NASSHVV
+1651 A
-1658 NSVDTDKLP
+1658 P
-1667 SSAADFQA
+1667 AAEHFQHA
-1675 SFERLVAVCL
+1675 FERLAAVCL
-1685 EMAGHAEE
+1685 DMAGQTEE
-1693 TESRMQMVSSLKTV
+1693 TESRTQMVSSLKTV

-1715 STAKSVSQDLTRP
+1715 GTAKSVSQDLTRP
-1728 NAKNQLAAAARAVTE
+1728 NAKNQLTDAARAVTE

-1765 IRNMESSRPLLSA
+1765 IRSMESCRPLLTA
-1778 PTQPISELGYF
+1778 PSQPLSELGYF

-1805 MSGMASAVKKSETD
+1805 MSGMASAVKKAEAEP
-1819 KFSRSVATVATAVQG
+1819 FARSVAGVAAAVRG
-1834 LVECTAQAAYLVA
+1834 LVESVAQAAYLVA
-1847 VSDETSVAGR
+1847 ASDETSTAGR
-1857 AGLVDQAQF
+1857 AGLVDRAQF
-1866 ARAAAAIDHACRTL
+1866 ARAAQAIEQACATL
-1880 CDPNTDQ
+1880 GERDASQPR
-1887 HQVLS
+1887 VMA
-1892 AATVVAKHTSALCNA
+1892 AATAVAHHTSALCNA
-1907 CRGASGRCAE
+1907 CRAASARCAE
-1917 PQSKRHFVQAA
+1917 PRGRRHFVQVA
-1928 KDVANCTAALV
+1928 KDVAECTAALV
-1939 KEIKA
+1939 KHIKA
-1944 LDADYCDAN
+1944 LDADWSERH
-1953 RAKCAAATTP
+1953 RARCAAATAP
-1963 LQEAVRSLRQFADSP
+1963 LLDAVRSLRQFADSP
-1978 EFAAVPAKISP
+1978 EFAAVPARLS
-1989 QARDNQEAILHCGR
+1989 QRARERQQPVLACGR
-2003 NIITESCS
+2003 DIITHSCA

-2016 RALALSGTE
+2016 RALALAPAE
-2025 RAHWHALAHHSKAVS
+2025 RSQWHALAAHSKSVS
-2040 DTIKSLVT
+2040 DTVKNLVSG
-2048 NIREKAPGQRECA
+2048 IREMAPGQRECA
-2061 AALETLNKQLREMD
+2061 TALDTLNKQLRELD
-2075 QISLQAV
+2075 QVALQAV
-2082 GQELQ
+2082 GLELQ
-2087 PRQANTLQGYSEQM
+2087 PRHVNTLQGYSEQI
-2101 ENSAAEMVE
+2101 ENSAAEMLE

-2126 GHAVVHLISYAEPLV
+2126 GHAVTQLVSYAEPLV
-2141 TGAAGAASNMT
+2141 SGTAGAASHTT
-2152 DSQAQAGLLQHTRT
+2152 DSAAQAALLQHART
-2166 VLETLSLLLHAA
+2166 VLETLSLLVHAA
-2178 KQAAG
+2178 KQSAG
-2183 NPRATAAHGEVD
+2183 NPRAVAAHGELD
-2195 AQTSLARS
+2195 AQGGLARA
-2203 ALSELSAHV
+2203 ALGELTAHV

-2221 VGPMLESVARA
+2221 VGPLLEAVARA

-2260 VGAAKEIARLAT
+2260 VGAAKDIARLAT

-2277 AATEPTRLVEVGN
+2277 SATEPSKLVEVGN
-2290 EMCGKYERL
+2290 EMCGKYEKL

-2308 TTPNGDIAN
+2308 TTPNADIAN
-2317 RIRLAVVELGE
+2317 RIRVSAVELGE
-2328 AVSALVRAGGH
+2328 AVSELVRAGGR
-2339 CRLSAIAQNQKAVAD
+2339 CRLSAAPPQRRAVADAARVVNEKAVA
-2354 SARKVNEKVVS
+2354 

-2472 SGAEP
+2472 SDGGAEP

-2500 AASGKSVAHPDM
+2500 AASGKHVAHPDM
-2512 HALKHAAKRLSDP
+2512 QRLKHAAK
-2525 KRWSLPIKTNTVPR
+2525 
-2539 SKRRSINIRDYNS
+2539 
-2552 CDSETDMFQ
+2552 
-2561 SDQEDELIKLLDY
+2561 
-2574 SSHDDDV
+2574 
-2581 SPTIF
+2581 
-2586 HDSCEELIAYIESKM
+2586 
-2601 IKPPARFTNDDVN
+2601 
-2614 TRYNLASRNS
+2614 
-2624 LFDMDWRVVK
+2624 
-2634 YGENIFLS
+2634 
-2642 ELKKLVDLFIS
+2642 
-2653 CTDKDENRKRRHA
+2653 
-2666 QEKVKASSDLDSEM
+2666 
-2680 TRLSQVMDDL
+2680 
-2690 DWQDVVNENI
+2690 
-2700 KTTITT
+2700 
-2706 TVIEKTPKRTKF
+2706 
-2718 EKPKLKSPVF
+2718 
-2728 KVKKVKPINLVVN
+2728 
-2741 LEAKSSDTNEVLKS
+2741 
-2755 PPQEP
+2755 
-2760 KKEVIPLKRDVT
+2760 
-2772 PPKDDKSVTT
+2772 
-2782 NVEINKMEFWNM
+2782 
-2794 FKDDTVWWKALAKRN
+2794 
-2809 LEKMEETRRE
+2809 
-2819 LERFSGHELVL
+2819 
-2830 GEIRSEMDKYEK
+2830 
-2842 EKETLQSFIEE
+2842 
-2853 VDKSKDLEYDKKYED
+2853 
-2868 MVLKLIEFA
+2868 
-2877 KKDFIYKGFDPL
+2877 
-2889 IEKLKLLSNIQIEGR
+2889 
-2904 KKRVVNIEDI
+2904 
-2914 LNVYTQIDISKYTY
+2914 
-2928 EELCLLEKYYQE
+2928 
-2940 IIRKYKIESREKE
+2940 
-2953 NLAPVEYI
+2953 
-2961 DREKDNR
+2961 
-2968 SAPPSYHRNVILNLN
+2968 
-2983 SQQNLTKNVNHYST
+2983 
-2997 MNISNSHS
+2997 
-3005 LRRTK
+3005 
-3010 NINRK
+3010 
-3015 SQNNVEI
+3015 
-3022 FDLTRTYPMQ
+3022 
-3032 YYANNWWSIYEDIL
+3032 
-3046 KNREEQFGTIDN
+3046 
-3058 WWNFYEDILN
+3058 
-3068 RKDISD
+3068 
-3074 EELRR
+3074 
-3079 IRAVVEHRMKRSR
+3079 
-3092 PNSRLEE
+3092 
-3099 QLKMLDEVKNA
+3099 
-3110 RFQESEDV
+3110 
-3118 ATSGNESVMV
+3118 VMV

-3159 SQEIEVLMSPATPKS
+3159 SQEIEVLMSPAPPKS

-3196 AASGQDQLTAAA
+3196 AAAGQDQLVAAA

-3220 AAKGAAHSA
+3220 AAKGAAHGA

-3234 KIRTLET
+3234 RTRTLAAT
-3241 TRAAAEAYRSLLA
+3241 QTAAEAYRALLA
-3254 ALLNAPA
+3254 ALLAPGA
-3261 SRNQLPEL
+3261 RAQLPEL

-3274 QAVADMLAVAELLK
+3274 RAVADMLAAADLLK

-3320 DALRPRVV
+3320 DALRPRVAPN
-3328 KTQETDENMN
+3328 TQETDENLN

-3373 VARRPTSSSD
+3373 VARRPASSSD

-3442 KADPSSES
+3442 KADPASES
-3450 TRRLQSAGAEVIR
+3450 TRRLQAAGAEVIR

-3475 IHCDDERSLVLNRRM
+3475 ITCDDERSLVLNRRM

-3503 VLRIEKELEEA
+3503 VLRIERQLEEA

-3522 QAKYKLRDTSGASG
+3522 QAKYKLRDAS
-3536 DETDTDHPGYSSDAS
+3536 DTDEPASPGPA
-3551 HTPTPHRFKPPTSS
+3551 RFKSPNSS

-3576 FNTTHNTHT
+3576 YT
-3585 THSTTQNISNI
+3585 SQNVTSSSQHVTSSSQHVTSLSQHVSNL
-3596 SQSIHGPPTSPGYN
+3596 SQAVHGAPGSPTSPGPRPP
-3610 QNMSQSIHG
+3610 
-3619 PPTSPGYNQNG
+3619 PPTNG
-3630 YSRDEKI
+3630 YQRDD
-3637 QSPSFSSFRPLD
+3637 QPRSPSFSSFRPQED
-3649 ETPKQNYEGFT
+3649 TPKQNYEGFT
-3660 TRTSSSMEETV
+3660 TREKTTNDRTMGSKTSMAEETV
-3671 VVKSLQLPAVR
+3671 VVKSLQLPEVR
-3682 TAYLVTDEGE
+3682 TAYLIEEGDEK
-3692 RERIW
+3692 IF
-3697 YRRQRPPPPPPRR
+3697 YRRERPPPPPPRR
-3710 ISLLKHEDDASSY
+3710 VSLLNY
-3723 ETRLYDTPRPTNE
+3723 ETRLYDTPRPVNE
-3736 FYTQSSKTDEQ
+3736 YYAKTDEQ

-3752 SNQFYKEQKYGYDAP
+3752 TNQYYKEQKFGGYDAP
-3767 KVPPMSP
+3767 KAPMSP

-3781 KFDETPEPIYSTL
+3781 KFDEKPEPIYSTL
-3794 KKPFDGVGQTFTEHK
+3794 KKPTSTFDGVGQTFSEHQ

-3820 QSEFTIKS
+3820 QSEYTVKS

-3840 KTETRQETKSPFA
+3840 KTETRQEVKSPFA
-3853 TSTPAKSQTV
+3853 TSTP
-3863 DYSKTAKTDFMDYSK
+3863 SKFDKTDY
-3878 TAKTDFVDYAKNA
+3878 ADF
-3891 KTDFVDYSK
+3891 SK
-3900 NMDMVKAVTPE
+3900 NMDIVKAPTPD

-3925 FGGPNFFEETTTEV
+3925 YGGPNFFEETTTEV

-3946 QKITKTTIYSSS
+3946 QKITMTKIYSSS
-3958 PVNLTTTNTKYEPI
+3958 PVNLTSTSTKYEPI
-3972 KLEGIDELSKFDND
+3972 KLEGIDELSKLDND

-3999 ESKLSSDTSRSF
+3999 ESKMSSDTSRSF
-4011 MRPSDFQTS
+4011 MRPSEFQS
-4020 DYQAT
+4020 ADYQAT
-4025 TSVTK
+4025 AGTTA
-4030 VKKPSDLVKEID
+4030 KKPSDLVKEID
-4042 SMDKRFSTKSVTSEI
+4042 SLDKKFSKQTITSEI

-4069 SESSSTVT
+4069 SETSSTVT
-4077 KKFGNL
+4077 KKFGNF

>member
-130 YGLVREDQKEEAD
+130 YGLVREEQKEEAD

-157 RHQEKERDTKMD
+157 RHQEKERDSKMD

-493 TGHAPPAATQVQ
+493 TGHTPPAATQVQ
-505 QTKVTSVLTE
+505 QTKVTSILTE

-547 HDAGSVKWMR
+547 QDAGSVKWMR

-662 AASRIGEASTSVLHT
+662 AASRVGEASTSVLHT

-685 KETQVFF
+685 KETQ
-692 GKNNQEYGADFAEH
+692 
-706 TNRYEDDGIYE
+706 
-717 DIDTSN
+717 
-723 YLGKMLD
+723 
-730 IIDEETDSEYYR
+730 
-742 SVEYCNKV
+742 
-750 FKRQFNDADE
+750 
-760 LNNVIME
+760 
-767 NQVKKNASE
+767 
-776 TVDSSNNDYEAILF
+776 
-790 NCEGYLEKDKNV
+790 
-802 VDKSI
+802 
-807 AENRNLD
+807 
-814 KDSDVSDANP
+814 
-824 KLYPKT
+824 
-830 ISDKIFNFKK
+830 
-840 DFSNHDYVNVNF
+840 
-852 KKDFSNHDYVNV
+852 
-864 NFDRQNLADNPKN
+864 
-877 NSNTDINLD
+877 
-886 RRTKNEILR
+886 
-895 QQFFQSGS
+895 
-903 NKNDVNDKFN
+903 
-913 RYADKND
+913 
-920 LNDKFNRL
+920 
-928 NDKKIEC
+928 
-935 HSIRNDIT
+935 
-943 KTGPDV
+943 
-949 KVSGALNMKLFN
+949 
-961 LDKYNR
+961 
-967 ILTTT
+967 
-972 ETFMETSEA
+972 
-981 SFTKNELN
+981 
-989 LKRDDFETF
+989 
-998 IKRSEKYF
+998 
-1006 TTEHR
+1006 
-1011 ERETTVHLN
+1011 
-1020 NASSTTPKG
+1020 
-1029 KTEIRIVY
+1029 
-1037 NPTFLATQENIQG
+1037 
-1050 FCQFCNKRCPRTD
+1050 
-1063 LKCCQ
+1063 
-1068 NCDILL
+1068 DILL

-1098 KDEQPL
+1098 RDEQPL

-1308 QGQDIVGTQLARLSE
+1308 QGQDIVGSQLARLSE

-1330 SATQLVTSAHN
+1330 SATQLITSAHN

-1369 AQAARTAQARPADP
+1369 AQAARTAQARPTDP

-1611 AAIENIGHTLDIL
+1611 AAIENIGQTLDIL

-1631 TDRTYG
+1631 TDKTYG

-1651 NASSHVV
+1651 NASSQVV
-1658 NSVDTDKLP
+1658 DSVDTDKLP

-1693 TESRMQMVSSLKTV
+1693 SESRMQMVSSLKTV

-1907 CRGASGRCAE
+1907 CRAASGRCAE

-1939 KEIKA
+1939 KDIKA

-1953 RAKCAAATTP
+1953 RAKCAAATAP

-2040 DTIKSLVT
+2040 DTIKSLVA

-2061 AALETLNKQLREMD
+2061 AALETLNKQLRELD

-2152 DSQAQAGLLQHTRT
+2152 DSQAQAALLQHTRT
-2166 VLETLSLLLHAA
+2166 VLETLTLLLHAA

-2183 NPRATAAHGEVD
+2183 NPRATTAHGEVD

-2317 RIRLAVVELGE
+2317 RIRLAAVELGE
-2328 AVSALVRAGGH
+2328 AVSELVRAGGH
-2339 CRLSAIAQNQKAVAD
+2339 CRVSAIAQNQKAVAD

-2552 CDSETDMFQ
+2552 CDSETDIFQ

-2601 IKPPARFTNDDVN
+2601 VKPPARFINDDVN

-2680 TRLSQVMDDL
+2680 KRLSQVMDDL

-2706 TVIEKTPKRTKF
+2706 TVIEKTPKTTKF

-2741 LEAKSSDTNEVLKS
+2741 LETKNSDSSEVLKS

-2760 KKEVIPLKRDVT
+2760 KKEVVPLKRDVT
-2772 PPKDDKSVTT
+2772 PLKDDKIDTM

-2842 EKETLQSFIEE
+2842 EKQTLQSFIEE

-2914 LNVYTQIDISKYTY
+2914 VNVYTQIDISKYTY

-2940 IIRKYKIESREKE
+2940 IIRKYKTESREKE
-2953 NLAPVEYI
+2953 NMAPVEYI

-2968 SAPPSYHRNVILNLN
+2968 SAPPSYHRNVILNVN
-2983 SQQNLTKNVNHYST
+2983 SQHNLTKNVNHYST
-2997 MNISNSHS
+2997 MNVSNSRS
-3005 LRRTK
+3005 LKRTK
-3010 NINRK
+3010 NIHRK
-3015 SQNNVEI
+3015 SQNNLEI

-3032 YYANNWWSIYEDIL
+3032 YYANNWWTIYEDIL
-3046 KNREEQFGTIDN
+3046 KTREQQFGTIDN
-3058 WWNFYEDILN
+3058 WWNFYENILN

-3074 EELRR
+3074 EELKR

-3450 TRRLQSAGAEVIR
+3450 TRRLQAAGAEVIR

-3576 FNTTHNTHT
+3576 FNTTQNTHT
-3585 THSTTQNISNI
+3585 THSTTQNVSHNVSNL
-3596 SQSIHGPPTSPGYN
+3596 
-3610 QNMSQSIHG
+3610 SQSIHG

-3649 ETPKQNYEGFT
+3649 ETPKQSYEGFT
-3660 TRTSSSMEETV
+3660 TR
-3671 VVKSLQLPAVR
+3671 
-3682 TAYLVTDEGE
+3682 
-3692 RERIW
+3692 
-3697 YRRQRPPPPPPRR
+3697 
-3710 ISLLKHEDDASSY
+3710 
-3723 ETRLYDTPRPTNE
+3723 
-3736 FYTQSSKTDEQ
+3736 
-3747 RHFES
+3747 
-3752 SNQFYKEQKYGYDAP
+3752 
-3767 KVPPMSP
+3767 
-3774 KFNARDL
+3774 
-3781 KFDETPEPIYSTL
+3781 
-3794 KKPFDGVGQTFTEHK
+3794 
-3809 KSTEAIPGGTK
+3809 
-3820 QSEFTIKS
+3820 
-3828 ESYQSYPKTEFF
+3828 
-3840 KTETRQETKSPFA
+3840 
-3853 TSTPAKSQTV
+3853 
-3863 DYSKTAKTDFMDYSK
+3863 
-3878 TAKTDFVDYAKNA
+3878 
-3891 KTDFVDYSK
+3891 
-3900 NMDMVKAVTPE
+3900 
-3911 YERISSPYG
+3911 
-3920 KDVHS
+3920 
-3925 FGGPNFFEETTTEV
+3925 
-3939 KEIPNGT
+3939 
-3946 QKITKTTIYSSS
+3946 
-3958 PVNLTTTNTKYEPI
+3958 
-3972 KLEGIDELSKFDND
+3972 
-3986 SRYSTLDSRFNTL
+3986 
-3999 ESKLSSDTSRSF
+3999 
-4011 MRPSDFQTS
+4011 
-4020 DYQAT
+4020 
-4025 TSVTK
+4025 
-4030 VKKPSDLVKEID
+4030 
-4042 SMDKRFSTKSVTSEI
+4042 
-4057 IEKKSVMTSSHK
+4057 
-4069 SESSSTVT
+4069 
-4077 KKFGNL
+4077 

>member
-130 YGLVREDQKEEAD
+130 YGLVREEQKEEAD

-157 RHQEKERDTKMD
+157 RHQEKERDAKME

-181 NWVEPSKT
+181 NWVEGSKT
-189 LREQGVEATETLLLR
+189 LREQGVEGSETLLLR

-218 PVQLNLLYVQARDA
+218 PVQLTLLYVQARDA

-353 KTKEILQTWPLTTV
+353 KTKEVLQTWPLTTV

-409 IVRKRRARDHLGI
+409 IVRRRRARDHLGI

-444 HDTLKASG
+444 HDTFKSG
-452 KVNTTSVAKPA
+452 KVNTESVAKPA
-463 VLRPGAEGAKP
+463 VLRPGAEGAKS
-474 FAVGHVTGAQQ
+474 FAVGHLTGAQQ
-485 TTVSGQVL
+485 TTVSGQAI
-493 TGHAPPAATQVQ
+493 TGHAPPSTTQIQ
-505 QTKVTSVLTE
+505 QTKVTSILTE

-537 LTRTALPALG
+537 LTRASLPALG
-547 HDAGSVKWMR
+547 QDAGSVKWKR
-557 ATMDSSKQV
+557 VKLDNSKQV

-611 TKGVQM
+611 TKGVQL
-617 IAALMDDTQNGDRL
+617 IAALLEDAPDGERL
-631 LDATRKLCSAF
+631 LDATRALCCAF
-642 SDLLKAAE
+642 SDLLRAAE
-650 PDTKEPRQNLLN
+650 PHAKEPRQSLLN
-662 AASRIGEASTSVLHT
+662 AASRVGEASTSVLHT
-677 IGEETEED
+677 IGEETDED
-685 KETQVFF
+685 KETQ
-692 GKNNQEYGADFAEH
+692 
-706 TNRYEDDGIYE
+706 
-717 DIDTSN
+717 
-723 YLGKMLD
+723 
-730 IIDEETDSEYYR
+730 
-742 SVEYCNKV
+742 
-750 FKRQFNDADE
+750 
-760 LNNVIME
+760 
-767 NQVKKNASE
+767 
-776 TVDSSNNDYEAILF
+776 
-790 NCEGYLEKDKNV
+790 
-802 VDKSI
+802 
-807 AENRNLD
+807 
-814 KDSDVSDANP
+814 
-824 KLYPKT
+824 
-830 ISDKIFNFKK
+830 
-840 DFSNHDYVNVNF
+840 
-852 KKDFSNHDYVNV
+852 
-864 NFDRQNLADNPKN
+864 
-877 NSNTDINLD
+877 
-886 RRTKNEILR
+886 
-895 QQFFQSGS
+895 
-903 NKNDVNDKFN
+903 
-913 RYADKND
+913 
-920 LNDKFNRL
+920 
-928 NDKKIEC
+928 
-935 HSIRNDIT
+935 
-943 KTGPDV
+943 
-949 KVSGALNMKLFN
+949 
-961 LDKYNR
+961 
-967 ILTTT
+967 
-972 ETFMETSEA
+972 
-981 SFTKNELN
+981 
-989 LKRDDFETF
+989 
-998 IKRSEKYF
+998 
-1006 TTEHR
+1006 
-1011 ERETTVHLN
+1011 
-1020 NASSTTPKG
+1020 
-1029 KTEIRIVY
+1029 
-1037 NPTFLATQENIQG
+1037 
-1050 FCQFCNKRCPRTD
+1050 
-1063 LKCCQ
+1063 
-1068 NCDILL
+1068 DILL

-1089 KAKNVASQC
+1089 KAKNVAALC

-1104 QNNIIAAATHCALAT
+1104 QNSIIAAATHCALAT

-1147 QVAQAVEKLVAA
+1147 QVAQAVEKLVTA
-1159 CNQAPESAAQGVEQ
+1159 CQQAPESAGPGVEQ
-1173 LTIAAQRVSEE
+1173 LTAAAQRVSEE

-1197 VQPTVMEQSVESVM
+1197 AQATVLEQAVESVVS
-1211 CASERV
+1211 ASERV

-1226 VRRARLLGQAT
+1226 VRRARLLGHAT

-1244 KTEAEKQPSEAQR
+1244 KTEAEKQPSDTQC

-1270 ARMVEAARLCASQPQ
+1270 TRMVEAARLCASSPQ
-1285 DRDKQE
+1285 DREKQE
-1291 ALRRAAEE
+1291 ALRRAAKE

-1308 QGQDIVGTQLARLSE
+1308 QGQDIVSSQLARLTE
-1323 SARQAAS
+1323 SARQATS
-1330 SATQLVTSAHN
+1330 SATQLITSAQN

-1348 KYSQET
+1348 KYSQES
-1354 LLSECEVLNEQIPRM
+1354 LLSECGVLGEQVPRVT
-1369 AQAARTAQARPADP
+1369 QAVRSAVARPGEP
-1383 AANLDLITA
+1383 AAHLDLITA
-1392 SETFLQ
+1392 AETFLQ
-1398 PSGHVVQAARG
+1398 PSGHVIQAARG
-1409 VLPTVND
+1409 VLPTIND
-1416 ITAAKQLADT
+1416 VPTAKQLADT

-1447 CKGVELDAA
+1447 CKGLELDAA

-1469 VEQAARDLELR
+1469 LEEAARALELR

-1486 AEWASTRLQSARR
+1486 AEWAYSGLQSAGR
-1499 SAASATAQL
+1499 SAASASAQL
-1508 VSSARRRESPGCSR
+1508 AGSARRGEGAACAR
-1522 AAVDLASALRDFA
+1522 AAADLAGALRDFA

-1540 TVATAPQQY
+1540 ALAVAPQHNRH
-1549 QTRVIKSGRQVLY
+1549 RVITSGRQVLH

-1575 ANSEEPDT
+1575 ASSEEVDT
-1583 SRIMSLAKN
+1583 SRIMAIAKDVSQG
-1592 ISEGMEE
+1592 IEQTIES
-1599 AIGAVPSYAELD
+1599 VPSTAELD
-1611 AAIENIGHTLDIL
+1611 AAMESINQTLDIL
-1624 DMGEFPH
+1624 DMGEFPL
-1631 TDRTYG
+1631 TDKSYG
-1637 ELQTELNSAAVVLS
+1637 TLQNELNGAAAGLSGAAADVASAAEGGAL
-1651 NASSHVV
+1651 A
-1658 NSVDTDKLP
+1658 P
-1667 SSAADFQA
+1667 AAEHFQHA
-1675 SFERLVAVCL
+1675 FDRLAAVCL
-1685 EMAGHAEE
+1685 DMAGQTEE
-1693 TESRMQMVSSLKTV
+1693 VESRTQMVSSLKTV
-1707 TVNSSKLL
+1707 TINSSKLL
-1715 STAKSVSQDLTRP
+1715 GTAKSVSQDLTRP
-1728 NAKNQLAAAARAVTE
+1728 NAKNQLTDAARAVTE

-1765 IRNMESSRPLLSA
+1765 IRSMESCRPLLTA
-1778 PTQPISELGYF
+1778 PSQPLSELGYF

-1805 MSGMASAVKKSETD
+1805 MSGMASAVKKAEAEP
-1819 KFSRSVATVATAVQG
+1819 FARSVAAVASAVHG
-1834 LVECTAQAAYLVA
+1834 LVECIAQAAYLVA
-1847 VSDETSVAGR
+1847 ASDETSTAGR
-1857 AGLVDQAQF
+1857 AGLVDRAQF
-1866 ARAAAAIDHACRTL
+1866 ARAAQAIEQACATL
-1880 CDPNTDQ
+1880 AERSAEQPR
-1887 HQVLS
+1887 VMA
-1892 AATVVAKHTSALCNA
+1892 AATAVAHHTSALCNA
-1907 CRGASGRCAE
+1907 CRAASARCAE
-1917 PQSKRHFVQAA
+1917 PRGRRHFVQVA
-1928 KDVANCTAALV
+1928 KDVAECTAALV
-1939 KEIKA
+1939 KDIKA
-1944 LDADYCDAN
+1944 LDADWSDRN
-1953 RAKCAAATTP
+1953 RARCAAATGP
-1963 LQEAVRSLRQFADSP
+1963 LLDAVRSLRQFADSP
-1978 EFAAVPAKISP
+1978 EFAAVPARLSHS
-1989 QARDNQEAILHCGR
+1989 ARERQQPVLACGR
-2003 NIITESCS
+2003 DIITYSCA

-2016 RALALSGTE
+2016 RALALSPAE
-2025 RAHWHALAHHSKAVS
+2025 RTQWHALAAHSKSVS
-2040 DTIKSLVT
+2040 DTVKNLVSG
-2048 NIREKAPGQRECA
+2048 IREMAPGQRECA
-2061 AALETLNKQLREMD
+2061 TALDTLNKQLRELD
-2075 QISLQAV
+2075 QVALQAV
-2082 GQELQ
+2082 GLELQ
-2087 PRQANTLQGYSEQM
+2087 PRHVNTLQGYSEQI
-2101 ENSAAEMVE
+2101 ENSAAEMLE

-2126 GHAVVHLISYAEPLV
+2126 GHAVTQLVSYAEPLV
-2141 TGAAGAASNMT
+2141 SGTAGAASHTT
-2152 DSQAQAGLLQHTRT
+2152 DSAAQAALLQHART
-2166 VLETLSLLLHAA
+2166 VLETLALLVHAA
-2178 KQAAG
+2178 KQSAG
-2183 NPRATAAHGEVD
+2183 NPRAVSAHGELD
-2195 AQTSLARS
+2195 AQGGLARA
-2203 ALSELSAHV
+2203 ALGELTAHV

-2221 VGPMLESVARA
+2221 VGPLLEAVARA

-2260 VGAAKEIARLAT
+2260 VGAAKDIARLAT

-2277 AATEPTRLVEVGN
+2277 SATEPSKLVEVGN
-2290 EMCGKYERL
+2290 EMCGKYEKL

-2308 TTPNGDIAN
+2308 TTPNADIAN
-2317 RIRLAVVELGE
+2317 RIRVSAVELGE
-2328 AVSALVRAGGH
+2328 AVSELVRAGGR
-2339 CRLSAIAQNQKAVAD
+2339 CRLSAAPPQRRAVADAARAVNEKAVA
-2354 SARKVNEKVVS
+2354 

-2472 SGAEP
+2472 SDGGAEP

-2500 AASGKSVAHPDM
+2500 AASGKHVAHPDM
-2512 HALKHAAKRLSDP
+2512 QRLKHAAK
-2525 KRWSLPIKTNTVPR
+2525 
-2539 SKRRSINIRDYNS
+2539 
-2552 CDSETDMFQ
+2552 
-2561 SDQEDELIKLLDY
+2561 
-2574 SSHDDDV
+2574 
-2581 SPTIF
+2581 
-2586 HDSCEELIAYIESKM
+2586 
-2601 IKPPARFTNDDVN
+2601 
-2614 TRYNLASRNS
+2614 
-2624 LFDMDWRVVK
+2624 
-2634 YGENIFLS
+2634 
-2642 ELKKLVDLFIS
+2642 
-2653 CTDKDENRKRRHA
+2653 
-2666 QEKVKASSDLDSEM
+2666 
-2680 TRLSQVMDDL
+2680 
-2690 DWQDVVNENI
+2690 
-2700 KTTITT
+2700 
-2706 TVIEKTPKRTKF
+2706 
-2718 EKPKLKSPVF
+2718 
-2728 KVKKVKPINLVVN
+2728 
-2741 LEAKSSDTNEVLKS
+2741 
-2755 PPQEP
+2755 
-2760 KKEVIPLKRDVT
+2760 
-2772 PPKDDKSVTT
+2772 
-2782 NVEINKMEFWNM
+2782 
-2794 FKDDTVWWKALAKRN
+2794 
-2809 LEKMEETRRE
+2809 
-2819 LERFSGHELVL
+2819 
-2830 GEIRSEMDKYEK
+2830 
-2842 EKETLQSFIEE
+2842 
-2853 VDKSKDLEYDKKYED
+2853 
-2868 MVLKLIEFA
+2868 
-2877 KKDFIYKGFDPL
+2877 
-2889 IEKLKLLSNIQIEGR
+2889 
-2904 KKRVVNIEDI
+2904 
-2914 LNVYTQIDISKYTY
+2914 
-2928 EELCLLEKYYQE
+2928 
-2940 IIRKYKIESREKE
+2940 
-2953 NLAPVEYI
+2953 
-2961 DREKDNR
+2961 
-2968 SAPPSYHRNVILNLN
+2968 
-2983 SQQNLTKNVNHYST
+2983 
-2997 MNISNSHS
+2997 
-3005 LRRTK
+3005 
-3010 NINRK
+3010 
-3015 SQNNVEI
+3015 
-3022 FDLTRTYPMQ
+3022 
-3032 YYANNWWSIYEDIL
+3032 
-3046 KNREEQFGTIDN
+3046 
-3058 WWNFYEDILN
+3058 
-3068 RKDISD
+3068 
-3074 EELRR
+3074 
-3079 IRAVVEHRMKRSR
+3079 
-3092 PNSRLEE
+3092 
-3099 QLKMLDEVKNA
+3099 
-3110 RFQESEDV
+3110 
-3118 ATSGNESVMV
+3118 VMV

-3159 SQEIEVLMSPATPKS
+3159 SQEIEVLMSPAAPKN

-3196 AASGQDQLTAAA
+3196 AAAGQDQLVAAA

-3220 AAKGAAHSA
+3220 AAKGAAHGA

-3234 KIRTLET
+3234 RTRTLAAT
-3241 TRAAAEAYRSLLA
+3241 QTAAEAYRALLA
-3254 ALLNAPA
+3254 ALLAPGA
-3261 SRNQLPEL
+3261 RAQLPEL

-3274 QAVADMLAVAELLK
+3274 RAVADMLAAADLLK

-3320 DALRPRVV
+3320 DALRPRVAPN
-3328 KTQETDENMN
+3328 TQETDENLN

-3373 VARRPTSSSD
+3373 VARRPASSSD

-3442 KADPSSES
+3442 KADPTSES
-3450 TRRLQSAGAEVIR
+3450 TRRLQAAGAEVIR

-3475 IHCDDERSLVLNRRM
+3475 ITCDDERSLVLNRRM

-3503 VLRIEKELEEA
+3503 VLRIERELEEA

-3522 QAKYKLRDTSGASG
+3522 QAKYKLRDTSG
-3536 DETDTDHPGYSSDAS
+3536 DDTDPDHAGYSSDAS
-3551 HTPTPHRFKPPTSS
+3551 PGPNRFKTPNSS

-3576 FNTTHNTHT
+3576 YTSQH
-3585 THSTTQNISNI
+3585 TTQNVTNSSQHVTNSSQHVTNLSQHVTNLSQHVSNL
-3596 SQSIHGPPTSPGYN
+3596 SQAVHGAPASPTSP
-3610 QNMSQSIHG
+3610 SPRPPQS
-3619 PPTSPGYNQNG
+3619 TNG
-3630 YSRDEKI
+3630 YQRDDKPR
-3637 QSPSFSSFRPLD
+3637 SPSFTSFRPQED
-3649 ETPKQNYEGFT
+3649 TPKQNYEGFT
-3660 TRTSSSMEETV
+3660 TREKTTNDRTMGSKTSMTEETV
-3671 VVKSLQLPAVR
+3671 VVKSLQLPEVR
-3682 TAYLVTDEGE
+3682 TAYLIEEGE
-3692 RERIW
+3692 TAEKIF
-3697 YRRQRPPPPPPRR
+3697 YRRERPPPPPPRR
-3710 ISLLKHEDDASSY
+3710 VSLLNY
-3723 ETRLYDTPRPTNE
+3723 ETKLYDTPRPINE
-3736 FYTQSSKTDEQ
+3736 YYAKTDEQ

-3752 SNQFYKEQKYGYDAP
+3752 TNQYYKEQKFGGYDAP
-3767 KVPPMSP
+3767 KAPMSP

-3781 KFDETPEPIYSTL
+3781 KFDEKPEPIYSTL
-3794 KKPFDGVGQTFTEHK
+3794 KKPTSTFDGVGQTFSEHR

-3820 QSEFTIKS
+3820 QSEFTVKS

-3840 KTETRQETKSPFA
+3840 KTETRQEVKSPFA
-3853 TSTPAKSQTV
+3853 TSTP
-3863 DYSKTAKTDFMDYSK
+3863 SKFDKTDY
-3878 TAKTDFVDYAKNA
+3878 ADF
-3891 KTDFVDYSK
+3891 SK
-3900 NMDMVKAVTPE
+3900 NMDLVKAPTPE

-3925 FGGPNFFEETTTEV
+3925 YGGPNFFEETTTEV

-3946 QKITKTTIYSSS
+3946 QKITMTKIYSSS
-3958 PVNLTTTNTKYEPI
+3958 PVNLTSTSTKYEPI

-3999 ESKLSSDTSRSF
+3999 ESKMSSDTSRSF
-4011 MRPSDFQTS
+4011 MRPSEFQSS

-4025 TSVTK
+4025 TSTTA
-4030 VKKPSDLVKEID
+4030 KKPSDLVKEID
-4042 SMDKRFSTKSVTSEI
+4042 SLDKKFSKQTITSEI

-4069 SESSSTVT
+4069 SETSSTVT
-4077 KKFGNL
+4077 KKFGNF

>member
-130 YGLVREDQKEEAD
+130 YGLVREEQKEEAD

-157 RHQEKERDTKMD
+157 RHQEKERDAKME

-181 NWVEPSKT
+181 NWVEGSKT
-189 LREQGVEATETLLLR
+189 LREQGVEGSETLLLR

-218 PVQLNLLYVQARDA
+218 PVQLTLLYVQARDA

-353 KTKEILQTWPLTTV
+353 KTKEVLQTWPLTTV

-409 IVRKRRARDHLGI
+409 IVRRRRARDHLGI

-444 HDTLKASG
+444 HDTFKSG
-452 KVNTTSVAKPA
+452 KVNTESVAKPA
-463 VLRPGAEGAKP
+463 VLRPGAEGAKS
-474 FAVGHVTGAQQ
+474 FAVGHLTGAQQ
-485 TTVSGQVL
+485 TTVSGQAI
-493 TGHAPPAATQVQ
+493 TGHAPPSTTQIQ
-505 QTKVTSVLTE
+505 QTKVTSILTE

-537 LTRTALPALG
+537 LTRASLPALG
-547 HDAGSVKWMR
+547 QDAGSVKWKR
-557 ATMDSSKQV
+557 VKLDNSKQV

-611 TKGVQM
+611 TKGVQL
-617 IAALMDDTQNGDRL
+617 IAALLEDAPDGERL
-631 LDATRKLCSAF
+631 LDATRALCCAF
-642 SDLLKAAE
+642 SDLLRAAE
-650 PDTKEPRQNLLN
+650 PHAKEPRQSLLN
-662 AASRIGEASTSVLHT
+662 AASRVGEASTSVLHT
-677 IGEETEED
+677 IGEETDED
-685 KETQVFF
+685 KETQ
-692 GKNNQEYGADFAEH
+692 
-706 TNRYEDDGIYE
+706 
-717 DIDTSN
+717 
-723 YLGKMLD
+723 
-730 IIDEETDSEYYR
+730 
-742 SVEYCNKV
+742 
-750 FKRQFNDADE
+750 
-760 LNNVIME
+760 
-767 NQVKKNASE
+767 
-776 TVDSSNNDYEAILF
+776 
-790 NCEGYLEKDKNV
+790 
-802 VDKSI
+802 
-807 AENRNLD
+807 
-814 KDSDVSDANP
+814 
-824 KLYPKT
+824 
-830 ISDKIFNFKK
+830 
-840 DFSNHDYVNVNF
+840 
-852 KKDFSNHDYVNV
+852 
-864 NFDRQNLADNPKN
+864 
-877 NSNTDINLD
+877 
-886 RRTKNEILR
+886 
-895 QQFFQSGS
+895 
-903 NKNDVNDKFN
+903 
-913 RYADKND
+913 
-920 LNDKFNRL
+920 
-928 NDKKIEC
+928 
-935 HSIRNDIT
+935 
-943 KTGPDV
+943 
-949 KVSGALNMKLFN
+949 
-961 LDKYNR
+961 
-967 ILTTT
+967 
-972 ETFMETSEA
+972 
-981 SFTKNELN
+981 
-989 LKRDDFETF
+989 
-998 IKRSEKYF
+998 
-1006 TTEHR
+1006 
-1011 ERETTVHLN
+1011 
-1020 NASSTTPKG
+1020 
-1029 KTEIRIVY
+1029 
-1037 NPTFLATQENIQG
+1037 
-1050 FCQFCNKRCPRTD
+1050 
-1063 LKCCQ
+1063 
-1068 NCDILL
+1068 DILL

-1089 KAKNVASQC
+1089 KAKNVAALC

-1104 QNNIIAAATHCALAT
+1104 QNSIIAAATHCALAT

-1147 QVAQAVEKLVAA
+1147 QVAQAVEKLVTA
-1159 CNQAPESAAQGVEQ
+1159 CQQAPESAGPGVEQ
-1173 LTIAAQRVSEE
+1173 LTAAAQRVSEE

-1192 DLDRR
+1192 DLGEPRPTAAGDPASPPNGPVPADRR
-1197 VQPTVMEQSVESVM
+1197 AQATVLEQAVESVVS
-1211 CASERV
+1211 ASERV

-1226 VRRARLLGQAT
+1226 VRRARLLGHAT

-1244 KTEAEKQPSEAQR
+1244 KTEAEKQPSDTQC

-1270 ARMVEAARLCASQPQ
+1270 TRMVEAARLCASSPQ
-1285 DRDKQE
+1285 DREKQE
-1291 ALRRAAEE
+1291 ALRRAAKE

-1308 QGQDIVGTQLARLSE
+1308 QGQDIVSSQLARLTE
-1323 SARQAAS
+1323 SARQATS
-1330 SATQLVTSAHN
+1330 SATQLITSAQN

-1348 KYSQET
+1348 KYSQES
-1354 LLSECEVLNEQIPRM
+1354 LLSECGVLGEQVPRVT
-1369 AQAARTAQARPADP
+1369 QAVRSAVARPGEP
-1383 AANLDLITA
+1383 AAHLDLITA
-1392 SETFLQ
+1392 AETFLQ
-1398 PSGHVVQAARG
+1398 PSGHVIQAARG
-1409 VLPTVND
+1409 VLPTIND
-1416 ITAAKQLADT
+1416 VPTAKQLADT

-1447 CKGVELDAA
+1447 CKGLELDAA

-1469 VEQAARDLELR
+1469 LEEAARALELR

-1486 AEWASTRLQSARR
+1486 AEWAYSGLQSAGR
-1499 SAASATAQL
+1499 SAASASAQL
-1508 VSSARRRESPGCSR
+1508 AGSARRGEGAACAR
-1522 AAVDLASALRDFA
+1522 AAADLAGALRDFA

-1540 TVATAPQQY
+1540 ALAVAPQHNRH
-1549 QTRVIKSGRQVLY
+1549 RVITSGRQVLH

-1575 ANSEEPDT
+1575 ASSEEVDT
-1583 SRIMSLAKN
+1583 SRIMAIAKDVSQG
-1592 ISEGMEE
+1592 IEQTIES
-1599 AIGAVPSYAELD
+1599 VPSTAELD
-1611 AAIENIGHTLDIL
+1611 AAMESINQTLDIL
-1624 DMGEFPH
+1624 DMGEFPL
-1631 TDRTYG
+1631 TDKSYG
-1637 ELQTELNSAAVVLS
+1637 TLQNELNGAAAGLSGAAADVASAAEGGAL
-1651 NASSHVV
+1651 A
-1658 NSVDTDKLP
+1658 P
-1667 SSAADFQA
+1667 AAEHFQHA
-1675 SFERLVAVCL
+1675 FDRLAAVCL
-1685 EMAGHAEE
+1685 DMAGQTEE
-1693 TESRMQMVSSLKTV
+1693 VESRTQMVSSLKTV
-1707 TVNSSKLL
+1707 TINSSKLL
-1715 STAKSVSQDLTRP
+1715 GTAKSVSQDLTRP
-1728 NAKNQLAAAARAVTE
+1728 NAKNQLTDAARAVTE

-1765 IRNMESSRPLLSA
+1765 IRSMESCRPLLTA
-1778 PTQPISELGYF
+1778 PSQPLSELGYF

-1805 MSGMASAVKKSETD
+1805 MSGMASAVKKAEAEP
-1819 KFSRSVATVATAVQG
+1819 FARSVAAVASAVHG
-1834 LVECTAQAAYLVA
+1834 LVECIAQAAYLVA
-1847 VSDETSVAGR
+1847 ASDETSTAGR
-1857 AGLVDQAQF
+1857 AGLVDRAQF
-1866 ARAAAAIDHACRTL
+1866 ARAAQAIEQACATL
-1880 CDPNTDQ
+1880 AERSAEQPR
-1887 HQVLS
+1887 VMA
-1892 AATVVAKHTSALCNA
+1892 AATAVAHHTSALCNA
-1907 CRGASGRCAE
+1907 CRAASARCAE
-1917 PQSKRHFVQAA
+1917 PRGRRHFVQVA
-1928 KDVANCTAALV
+1928 KDVAECTAALV
-1939 KEIKA
+1939 KDIKA
-1944 LDADYCDAN
+1944 LDADWSDRN
-1953 RAKCAAATTP
+1953 RARCAAATGP
-1963 LQEAVRSLRQFADSP
+1963 LLDAVRSLRQFADSP
-1978 EFAAVPAKISP
+1978 EFAAVPARLSHS
-1989 QARDNQEAILHCGR
+1989 ARERQQPVLACGR
-2003 NIITESCS
+2003 DIITYSCA

-2016 RALALSGTE
+2016 RALALSPAE
-2025 RAHWHALAHHSKAVS
+2025 RTQWHALAAHSKSVS
-2040 DTIKSLVT
+2040 DTVKNLVSG
-2048 NIREKAPGQRECA
+2048 IREMAPGQRECA
-2061 AALETLNKQLREMD
+2061 TALDTLNKQLRELD
-2075 QISLQAV
+2075 QVALQAV
-2082 GQELQ
+2082 GLELQ
-2087 PRQANTLQGYSEQM
+2087 PRHVNTLQGYSEQI
-2101 ENSAAEMVE
+2101 ENSAAEMLE

-2126 GHAVVHLISYAEPLV
+2126 GHAVTQLVSYAEPLV
-2141 TGAAGAASNMT
+2141 SGTAGAASHTT
-2152 DSQAQAGLLQHTRT
+2152 DSAAQAALLQHART
-2166 VLETLSLLLHAA
+2166 VLETLALLVHAA
-2178 KQAAG
+2178 KQSAG
-2183 NPRATAAHGEVD
+2183 NPRAVSAHGELD
-2195 AQTSLARS
+2195 AQGGLARA
-2203 ALSELSAHV
+2203 ALGELTAHV

-2221 VGPMLESVARA
+2221 VGPLLEAVARA

-2260 VGAAKEIARLAT
+2260 VGAAKDIARLAT

-2277 AATEPTRLVEVGN
+2277 SATEPSKLVEVGN
-2290 EMCGKYERL
+2290 EMCGKYEKL

-2308 TTPNGDIAN
+2308 TTPNADIAN
-2317 RIRLAVVELGE
+2317 RIRVSAVELGE
-2328 AVSALVRAGGH
+2328 AVSELVRAGGR
-2339 CRLSAIAQNQKAVAD
+2339 CRLSAAPPQRRAVADAARAVNEKAVA
-2354 SARKVNEKVVS
+2354 

-2472 SGAEP
+2472 SDGGAEP

-2500 AASGKSVAHPDM
+2500 AASGKHVAHPDM
-2512 HALKHAAKRLSDP
+2512 QRLKHAAK
-2525 KRWSLPIKTNTVPR
+2525 
-2539 SKRRSINIRDYNS
+2539 
-2552 CDSETDMFQ
+2552 
-2561 SDQEDELIKLLDY
+2561 
-2574 SSHDDDV
+2574 
-2581 SPTIF
+2581 
-2586 HDSCEELIAYIESKM
+2586 
-2601 IKPPARFTNDDVN
+2601 
-2614 TRYNLASRNS
+2614 
-2624 LFDMDWRVVK
+2624 
-2634 YGENIFLS
+2634 
-2642 ELKKLVDLFIS
+2642 
-2653 CTDKDENRKRRHA
+2653 
-2666 QEKVKASSDLDSEM
+2666 
-2680 TRLSQVMDDL
+2680 
-2690 DWQDVVNENI
+2690 
-2700 KTTITT
+2700 
-2706 TVIEKTPKRTKF
+2706 
-2718 EKPKLKSPVF
+2718 
-2728 KVKKVKPINLVVN
+2728 
-2741 LEAKSSDTNEVLKS
+2741 
-2755 PPQEP
+2755 
-2760 KKEVIPLKRDVT
+2760 
-2772 PPKDDKSVTT
+2772 
-2782 NVEINKMEFWNM
+2782 
-2794 FKDDTVWWKALAKRN
+2794 
-2809 LEKMEETRRE
+2809 
-2819 LERFSGHELVL
+2819 
-2830 GEIRSEMDKYEK
+2830 
-2842 EKETLQSFIEE
+2842 
-2853 VDKSKDLEYDKKYED
+2853 
-2868 MVLKLIEFA
+2868 
-2877 KKDFIYKGFDPL
+2877 
-2889 IEKLKLLSNIQIEGR
+2889 
-2904 KKRVVNIEDI
+2904 
-2914 LNVYTQIDISKYTY
+2914 
-2928 EELCLLEKYYQE
+2928 
-2940 IIRKYKIESREKE
+2940 
-2953 NLAPVEYI
+2953 
-2961 DREKDNR
+2961 
-2968 SAPPSYHRNVILNLN
+2968 
-2983 SQQNLTKNVNHYST
+2983 
-2997 MNISNSHS
+2997 
-3005 LRRTK
+3005 
-3010 NINRK
+3010 
-3015 SQNNVEI
+3015 
-3022 FDLTRTYPMQ
+3022 
-3032 YYANNWWSIYEDIL
+3032 
-3046 KNREEQFGTIDN
+3046 
-3058 WWNFYEDILN
+3058 
-3068 RKDISD
+3068 
-3074 EELRR
+3074 
-3079 IRAVVEHRMKRSR
+3079 
-3092 PNSRLEE
+3092 
-3099 QLKMLDEVKNA
+3099 
-3110 RFQESEDV
+3110 
-3118 ATSGNESVMV
+3118 VMV

-3159 SQEIEVLMSPATPKS
+3159 SQEIEVLMSPAAPKN

-3196 AASGQDQLTAAA
+3196 AAAGQDQLVAAA

-3220 AAKGAAHSA
+3220 AAKGAAHGA

-3234 KIRTLET
+3234 RTRTLAAT
-3241 TRAAAEAYRSLLA
+3241 QTAAEAYRALLA
-3254 ALLNAPA
+3254 ALLAPGA
-3261 SRNQLPEL
+3261 RAQLPEL

-3274 QAVADMLAVAELLK
+3274 RAVADMLAAADLLK

-3320 DALRPRVV
+3320 DALRPRVAPN
-3328 KTQETDENMN
+3328 TQETDENLN

-3373 VARRPTSSSD
+3373 VARRPASSSD

-3442 KADPSSES
+3442 KADPTSES
-3450 TRRLQSAGAEVIR
+3450 TRRLQAAGAEVIR

-3475 IHCDDERSLVLNRRM
+3475 ITCDDERSLVLNRRM

-3503 VLRIEKELEEA
+3503 VLRIERELEEA

-3522 QAKYKLRDTSGASG
+3522 QAKYKLRDTSG
-3536 DETDTDHPGYSSDAS
+3536 DDTDPDHAGYSSDAS
-3551 HTPTPHRFKPPTSS
+3551 PGPNRFKTPNSS

-3576 FNTTHNTHT
+3576 YTSQH
-3585 THSTTQNISNI
+3585 TTQNVTNSSQHVTNSSQHVTNLSQHVTNLSQHVSNL
-3596 SQSIHGPPTSPGYN
+3596 SQAVHGAPASPTSP
-3610 QNMSQSIHG
+3610 SPRPPQS
-3619 PPTSPGYNQNG
+3619 TNG
-3630 YSRDEKI
+3630 YQRDDKPR
-3637 QSPSFSSFRPLD
+3637 SPSFTSFRPQED
-3649 ETPKQNYEGFT
+3649 TPKQNYEGFT
-3660 TRTSSSMEETV
+3660 TREKTTNDRTMGSKTSMTEETV
-3671 VVKSLQLPAVR
+3671 VVKSLQLPEVR
-3682 TAYLVTDEGE
+3682 TAYLIEEGE
-3692 RERIW
+3692 TAEKIF
-3697 YRRQRPPPPPPRR
+3697 YRRERPPPPPPRR
-3710 ISLLKHEDDASSY
+3710 VSLLNY
-3723 ETRLYDTPRPTNE
+3723 ETKLYDTPRPINE
-3736 FYTQSSKTDEQ
+3736 YYAKTDEQ

-3752 SNQFYKEQKYGYDAP
+3752 TNQYYKEQKFGGYDAP
-3767 KVPPMSP
+3767 KAPMSP

-3781 KFDETPEPIYSTL
+3781 KFDEKPEPIYSTL
-3794 KKPFDGVGQTFTEHK
+3794 KKPTSTFDGVGQTFSEHR

-3820 QSEFTIKS
+3820 QSEFTVKS

-3840 KTETRQETKSPFA
+3840 KTETRQEVKSPFA
-3853 TSTPAKSQTV
+3853 TSTP
-3863 DYSKTAKTDFMDYSK
+3863 SKFDKTDY
-3878 TAKTDFVDYAKNA
+3878 ADF
-3891 KTDFVDYSK
+3891 SK
-3900 NMDMVKAVTPE
+3900 NMDLVKAPTPE

-3925 FGGPNFFEETTTEV
+3925 YGGPNFFEETTTEV

-3946 QKITKTTIYSSS
+3946 QKITMTKIYSSS
-3958 PVNLTTTNTKYEPI
+3958 PVNLTSTSTKYEPI

-3999 ESKLSSDTSRSF
+3999 ESKMSSDTSRSF
-4011 MRPSDFQTS
+4011 MRPSEFQSS

-4025 TSVTK
+4025 TSTTA
-4030 VKKPSDLVKEID
+4030 KKPSDLVKEID
-4042 SMDKRFSTKSVTSEI
+4042 SLDKKFSKQTITSEI

-4069 SESSSTVT
+4069 SETSSTVT
-4077 KKFGNL
+4077 KKFGNF